1 MSRDVKLSRRDST
14 KLDEEIENIP
24 ENLQSSFLSQTS
36 NNDDSSSSSSLPRA
50 PLNTIQDPLNNPKE
64 TRNKIE
70 GTPSKPRAKNNNPDP
85 PLPLRTPDNNKH
97 HRSAAFSKNRFG
109 WGEKCDSVANASLNT
124 TPKAGR
130 VAGRANSC
138 YSESNSTQNT
148 PTKSVTKPP
157 GSCYRGK
164 LDGARA
170 GGGYASLYK
179 GSSGQVSAIVNTVEV
194 PHFDLKE
201 DPSFWMDHNVQ
212 ILIRVRPLNSMEKST
227 NGYIRCLK
235 QESSQC
241 VAWTG
246 PPETRF
252 LFDHVACETIDQETL
267 FRVAGLPMVENCLS
281 GYNSCIFAYGQTGSG
296 KTYTMLGEVGNLQVK
311 PSPNRGMMP
320 RIFEFLFAR
329 IQAEEESRRDERL
342 KYNCKCSFLEIYN
355 EQITDLLEPSSTNL
369 QLREDIKSGVYV
381 ENLTECEVESV
392 QDILGLITQGSLNRK
407 VGATNMNRES
417 SRSHSVFTCV
427 IESRWEKDSTT
438 NMRFAR
444 LNLVD
449 LAGSERQKTS
459 GAEGDRLKEAANINK
474 SLSTLGHVIMVLVDV
489 ANGKPRHIPYRDSRL
504 TFLLQDSL
512 GGNSKTMI
520 IANASPSVSC
530 AAETLNTLKFAQRAK
545 LIQNNAVV
553 NEDFNGDVLE
563 LRRQIRLLKEELS
576 LLKRQN
582 IYRALSFGSATA
594 NFSEF
599 QVDSPSSEM
608 HETGHQQT
616 GNSLVYES
624 GGCVRMSRK
633 QLKSLESTLA
643 GSLRREHVADASIKK
658 LEAEIEHL
666 NRLVRQREEDTRS
679 TKMMLRF
686 REDKIQR
693 LESLLGNQISAD
705 SFLLEENN
713 VLSEEIQLLQAKIDK
728 NPELTRFA
736 LENIRLLDQLRRFQ
750 EFYEEGEREI
760 LLGEVSNLRNQI
772 FQFLDENSDWQKHP
786 DGVGPED
793 ALRISKEN
801 YSLQEELKITCNEL
815 EKCRSNL
822 GSCLEENAKLSRE
835 IHDLQAMVSD
845 IRATTPDEHSISN
858 QKKALLGTQ
867 NVEQHETLDGHQV
880 NHVEEIIKLQLDLD
894 VLKIILDEERTL
906 RGDTEAHAVRLK
918 LDIGELKDQLLMM
931 SKEKETVNSELGETK
946 SIVEA
951 LESQNVIVIEEAVEL
966 MRIKEKYLELL
977 QKQEL
982 DIPAKKSKQCNE
994 FKDNPVEDNAIN
1006 TKLKKMQASLEKAKR
1021 LNMLFKSD
1029 IASKACGDEEA
1040 DEIHRQAEA
1049 ATAEVIVCLQ
1059 NELEVLQKEVD
1070 NFQSK
1075 ENVTEKQ
1082 VKLLE
1087 SRMEELQDNLRD
1099 MTMDNEQLQ
1108 ENLRS
1113 KEMELQLIS
1122 NEMELL
1128 TSELEEILL
1137 NGNEGLADACY
1148 QADQI
1153 SGSFPDKR
1161 IWISE
1166 QVGGLIRTISERELM
1181 IEDLESC
1188 LEDANKKRCD
1198 IESMLKSLR
1207 GATLVMNEAHQREY
1221 EEKETQVLLLTS
1233 QLSTTTE
1240 AISRL
1245 QEKVKMAESWYYD
1258 ASLCATASLVIVNR
1272 YSEVAKKHTFELK
1285 QKDFQLEESAGT
1297 ILSLK
1302 EQVKDLEATC
1312 DEFRSKLLE
1321 EQKNASAME
1330 QKLEEIE
1337 EISISA
1343 MKEKLSELKG
1353 GVSGLRSCIN
1363 MCQEHDKYTEAE
1375 NSLRSPAHCSEGQE
1389 FGRNVVVSSCIEK
1402 TPNKNHTESMR
1413 VSSELSSER
1422 GKVIILLKQE
1432 MESALVSLKEVQFE
1446 MARVQ
1451 DEKEELKASE
1461 KRSLSNLN
1469 DLAAQFCNL
1478 ETVMNNME
1486 EQYHHKTEI
1495 TDHKLKTLE
1504 DELAKM
1510 KIKADQEYIET
1521 LCVLKKFEE
1530 AQGIIKE
1537 ADITINELII
1547 ANERMKFD
1555 LEKQKKRETSLVG
1568 ERNALVD
1575 KVQEL
1580 ESINVKEN
1588 EKFEYL
1594 EKLFESSLMGVGNL
1608 VEELET
1614 VVRQVQ
1620 DESSEALTGMAN
1632 DLSDLKS
1639 WVSETKS
1646 ARLFLE
1652 DIWSEIIMKDCA
1664 LSVLHLCHMG
1674 VLLETVTGIN
1684 TENGLLQRGLC
1695 ESNSSIAGLRDNN
1708 LRLRGE
1714 LEMFTT
1720 LKGKLLA
1727 DIKTGFER
1735 ISRNEEATNLLTTNL
1750 SNFEQKISGLQYQ
1763 EELMLQRSDSMGC
1776 RLDILMKE
1784 IDLSNGNLAETLLE
1798 QELQLKQKEDFF
1810 DNEVE
1815 LYLMDLCSKD
1825 VESLVLALKVKE
1837 YTSCLTVA
1845 DRELLDHHAIVEDLK
1860 EKLFVSKVES
1870 ELKDLCLVDSNKL
1883 ETDSMKQK
1891 LTEAQR
1897 KIAEI
1902 DEVNKVFGERVFF
1915 LESRVAGLQ
1924 QDLTMKASEL
1934 YSLKQSQSVLAEELE
1949 IKERDVQVYADAVT
1963 ALTTENS
1970 SLKHKFKHF
1979 GEDQSKVLDITRLS
1993 ISKCIHLDEDSRI
2006 LEKLTRDALVISD
2019 QMFQLICENAS
2030 KASEFV
2036 DTVHCLQIDVQD
2048 LLSENLNLQD
2058 ELLRKDDVLK
2068 GLSFD
2073 LSLLQESASISR
2085 DKKDETKEI
2094 MVRVE
2099 ALEKTL
2105 ALKTF
2110 ELEDAVSHAQT
2121 LEVQLQDSKEII
2133 CNLEADFEK
2142 ARQCQNKLS
2151 AENKERRAEAEDL
2164 LAEKSSLEEELIQ
2177 TKKVS
2182 ESMEMELL
2190 NLRNALGQLNDTVEF
2205 TQSKLNESIDDRDNL
2220 QDEVLYL
2227 KEELGKMEAE
2237 AREIESRYTE
2247 AQEIA
2252 ESRKIYA
2259 DQREEEVKLLEGSV
2273 EKLEYTIDI
2282 LENKV
2287 NVIKDEAER
2296 QRMQREELEMEL
2308 HTIRQQ
2314 MENTINA
2321 DGEMKRLL
2329 DEKNMDLEEAQKHIE
2344 ALKRNMADQK
2354 TEISQLSAHISELN
2368 LHAEAQAREYMHKFK
2383 ELEAMAEQVKP
2394 EVHVSQAVDSSL
2406 SKGSGK
2412 PRGSGSPFRCIGL
2425 GIAQQVRSEK
2435 DEELAAARLRIE
2447 ELENVVAT
2455 RQKEIFLLN
2464 SKLAKVDSMT
2474 HDVNRVMLGLK
2485 QNCASILD
2493 SQQVVKIAEMLQ
2505 LNNSDREMDFEVSHL
2520 KQQLNEYNEERQGW
2534 IEEIEGKK
2542 TDLVIAQIELEEHRQ
2557 HEQLLK
2563 KENEFLKK
2571 ENVSHKRKVMELEGE
2586 VKKLSSQQNPEWR
2599 TRDHSRIKEE
2609 NNVLKLQLDELNLK
2623 LRRADVNISRAKEEL
2638 AWYRASSG
2646 KNQHSNFQKMH
2657 TKLKETEEDRMQLG
2671 KKLLCLST
2679 SILKA
2684 AGVTGE
2690 DITDIN
2696 PEIAEEALEQ
2706 LKTKLGSLES
2716 ELHHFRLKGK
2726 AKSRRSRNPERS
2738 MPSVPSPRRSWSQSP
2753 RRMSNVPF
2761 FSSLDRKD
2769 SIEVLKEISKLES
2782 VSEIISIID
2791 DHIKDLE
2798 EETMVLDIV
2807 QANLME
2813 KIAERSR
2820 KIEAIQK

>member
-1 MSRDVKLSRRDST
+1 MLRDAKLSRRDSG
-14 KLDEEIENIP
+14 KHEEIENVP
-24 ENLQSSFLSQTS
+24 ENLQASFLSQAS
-36 NNDDSSSSSSLPRA
+36 NDSSFSLPRA
-50 PLNTIQDPLNNPKE
+50 PLNTIHDPLKE
-64 TRNKIE
+64 SRSSKMDR
-70 GTPSKPRAKNNNPDP
+70 TPSKPKPKNPDP
-85 PLPLRTPDNNKH
+85 ALPLRTPDNNKH
-97 HRSAAFSKNRFG
+97 RFG
-109 WGEKCDSVANASLNT
+109 WGEKRGFMANT
-124 TPKAGR
+124 TPKTGR
-130 VAGRANSC
+130 VVGRANS
-138 YSESNSTQNT
+138 ESGSAQNT
-148 PTKSVTKPP
+148 PTKSVSKPPP

-164 LDGARA
+164 LDGAGRA
-170 GGGYASLYK
+170 GGYASLYK
-179 GSSGQVSAIVNTVEV
+179 GLSSSDRQVSGVVNTVEV

-212 ILIRVRPLNSMEKST
+212 ILIRVRPLNSMEKSI
-227 NGYIRCLK
+227 NGYNRCLK

-246 PPETRF
+246 QPETRF
-252 LFDHVACETIDQETL
+252 LFDHVACETIDQENL

-296 KTYTMLGEVGNLQVK
+296 KTYTMLGEVGDLEFK

-329 IQAEEESRRDERL
+329 IQAEEESRRDESL

-381 ENLTECEVESV
+381 ENLTEFEVESV
-392 QDILGLITQGSLNRK
+392 QDILGLITQASFGSLNRK

-582 IYRALSFGSATA
+582 ISRALSFGTATA
-594 NFSEF
+594 NITEF
-599 QVDSPSSEM
+599 QVDSPSNELQK
-608 HETGHQQT
+608 TGHQQAS
-616 GNSLVYES
+616 NSLVYET

-633 QLKSLESTLA
+633 QLKSLEITLA
-643 GSLRREHVADASIKK
+643 GSLRREHVADASIKN

-693 LESLLGNQISAD
+693 LESLLGNHISAD
-705 SFLLEENN
+705 SYLLEE
-713 VLSEEIQLLQAKIDK
+713 K
-728 NPELTRFA
+728 NL
-736 LENIRLLDQLRRFQ
+736 
-750 EFYEEGEREI
+750 
-760 LLGEVSNLRNQI
+760 V
-772 FQFLDENSDWQKHP
+772 QFLDENADRQKHP
-786 DGVGPED
+786 VDVTEPQD

-801 YSLQEELKITCNEL
+801 YSLQEELKKTSNEL
-815 EKCRSNL
+815 DKCRTNL

-845 IRATTPDEHSISN
+845 IRASTPDEHSASK
-858 QKKALLGTQ
+858 QKALLETQ
-867 NVEQHETLDGHQV
+867 NVDRPETLAGQQV

-906 RGDTEAHAVRLK
+906 RVDTEAQAVRLK
-918 LDIGELKDQLLMM
+918 LNMGELKDQLLMI
-931 SKEKETVNSELGETK
+931 SKQQENVNSELRETK
-946 SIVEA
+946 SVVEA
-951 LESQNVIVIEEAVEL
+951 LESQNNTLIQEAVEL
-966 MRIKEKYLELL
+966 RRTKEKYTELL

-982 DIPAKKSKQCNE
+982 DIPVTKSKQCSE
-994 FKDNPVEDNAIN
+994 FKDNPAEDNAIN
-1006 TKLKKMQASLEKAKR
+1006 AKFKKMQASLEKAKR
-1021 LNMLFKSD
+1021 LNMLFKND
-1029 IASKACGDEEA
+1029 IASKACGDEET
-1040 DEIHRQAEA
+1040 DEVQRQAEA
-1049 ATAEVIVCLQ
+1049 ETAEVIVYLQ

-1070 NFQSK
+1070 DFQSK
-1075 ENVTEKQ
+1075 ENVTEQQ

-1087 SRMEELQDNLRD
+1087 TQMEELQDNLRD

-1113 KEMELQLIS
+1113 KEMELQIIS

-1137 NGNEGLADACY
+1137 SGNEGLTDACY
-1148 QADQI
+1148 QADLI

-1166 QVGGLIRTISERELM
+1166 QVGELIRTISERESM

-1188 LEDANKKRCD
+1188 LEDANKKQCD

-1207 GATLVMNEAHQREY
+1207 GAALVMSEAHQREY
-1221 EEKETQVLLLTS
+1221 EEKETHNLLLKS
-1233 QLSTTTE
+1233 QLCEKTE

-1245 QEKVKMAESWYYD
+1245 LEKIKMAESWIYE
-1258 ASLCATASLVIVNR
+1258 ASHCATASLVIVNR
-1272 YSEVAKKHTFELK
+1272 YSEVIESHTFELK
-1285 QKDFQLEESAGT
+1285 QKDVQLEEFAGT
-1297 ILSLK
+1297 IISLK
-1302 EQVKDLEATC
+1302 KQVQDLEATC
-1312 DEFRSKLLE
+1312 EEFRRKLLDE
-1321 EQKNASAME
+1321 EKNASVME
-1330 QKLEEIE
+1330 RKLEEIE
-1337 EISISA
+1337 ETSISA

-1353 GVSGLRSCIN
+1353 GVSGLRSCIS
-1363 MCQEHDKYTEAE
+1363 MCQEHEKYTQAE
-1375 NSLRSPAHCSEGQE
+1375 NSLGSPAHCSEGQE
-1389 FGRNVVVSSCIEK
+1389 VGTNVVVSSCIEK
-1402 TPNKNHTESMR
+1402 TPNKNHVESMR
-1413 VSSELSSER
+1413 VSSQVSSER
-1422 GKVIILLKQE
+1422 SKVIILLKQE
-1432 MESALVSLKEVQFE
+1432 MESALVSLKETQIE
-1446 MARVQ
+1446 MARLQ
-1451 DEKEELKASE
+1451 EEKEELKASE
-1461 KRSLSNLN
+1461 KRSLSNLH
-1469 DLAAQFCNL
+1469 DLAAQFSNL
-1478 ETVMNNME
+1478 ETVMNSMK
-1486 EQYHHKTEI
+1486 EQYENI
-1495 TDHKLKTLE
+1495 MEATDHKLKTLE
-1504 DELAKM
+1504 HEFAKM
-1510 KIKADQEYIET
+1510 KLEAGQGHVEN
-1521 LCVLKKFEE
+1521 LCVLQKFEE
-1530 AQGIIKE
+1530 AQWTIKE

-1547 ANERMKFD
+1547 ANETMKLD
-1555 LEKQKKRETSLVG
+1555 LEKQKKRERSLVG

-1575 KVQEL
+1575 KLQEL

-1588 EKFEYL
+1588 EKVEYL
-1594 EKLFESSLMGVGNL
+1594 EKLFESSLMGVGDL

-1614 VVRQVQ
+1614 VVRKLQ

-1639 WVSETKS
+1639 SVSETKS

-1674 VLLETVTGIN
+1674 VLLETVTGVN
-1684 TENGLLQRGLC
+1684 AENGLLQRGLC

-1708 LRLRGE
+1708 VRLRRE

-1727 DIKTGFER
+1727 DIKNGFEKV
-1735 ISRNEEATNLLTTNL
+1735 SRNEEATNLLTTKL

-1763 EELMLQRSDSMGC
+1763 EELMLQRSDNMGSQ
-1776 RLDILMKE
+1776 LDILMKE
-1784 IDLSNGNLAETLLE
+1784 IDLSNENLAETLLE
-1798 QELQLKQKEDFF
+1798 QKLHLNQQSDFF
-1810 DNEVE
+1810 DTEVQH
-1815 LYLMDLCSKD
+1815 YLMDLCSKD

-1837 YTSCLTVA
+1837 WSSCLTVL
-1845 DRELLDHHAIVEDLK
+1845 DRELLDHQAIVEDLK
-1860 EKLFVSKVES
+1860 EKLFVSQVES
-1870 ELKDLCLVDSNKL
+1870 ELKDLCLVDNKL
-1883 ETDSMKQK
+1883 ETVSVKQK

-1897 KIAEI
+1897 KIKALSSDLKHSVQKTVEM
-1902 DEVNKVFGERVFF
+1902 DEVNKGFGERVFF
-1915 LESRVAGLQ
+1915 LESRVSDLQ
-1924 QDLTMKASEL
+1924 EDLERKASEL
-1934 YSLKQSQSVLAEELE
+1934 YSLQRSQSITAGELD
-1949 IKERDVQVYADAVT
+1949 IKERDVQVYADAVS
-1963 ALTTENS
+1963 ALKDENS
-1970 SLKHKFKHF
+1970 SLKHTFIHF
-1979 GEDQSKVLDITRLS
+1979 GEEQSKALNVNSLS
-1993 ISKCIHLDEDSRI
+1993 IAKCSEGSRT
-2006 LEKLTRDALVISD
+2006 LEKLTRDGLVISD
-2019 QMFQLICENAS
+2019 QMFEVICENAN
-2030 KASEFV
+2030 KASEFADAV
-2036 DTVHCLQIDVQD
+2036 QSLQTDVED

-2073 LSLLQESASISR
+2073 LSLLQESASSSR
-2085 DKKDETKEI
+2085 DKEDETKEI
-2094 MVRVE
+2094 MVHVE

-2105 ALKTF
+2105 ASRTS
-2110 ELEDAVSHAQT
+2110 ELEEAVSFAQM
-2121 LEVQLQDSKEII
+2121 LEVQLQGSKEII
-2133 CNLEADFEK
+2133 CNLEKDTEK
-2142 ARQCQNKLS
+2142 AMQCREQLA
-2151 AENKERRAEAEDL
+2151 AENKEIRAEAEDL

-2182 ESMEMELL
+2182 ESMEMELF
-2190 NLRNALGQLNDTVEF
+2190 NLRNALRQLNDKVES
-2205 TQSKLNESIDDRDNL
+2205 TQSKLDETIDERDNL
-2220 QDEVLYL
+2220 QDEVLYVT
-2227 KEELGKMEAE
+2227 EELGKMKAE
-2237 AREIESRYTE
+2237 AKELEVRIIE

-2252 ESRKIYA
+2252 ESRKMYA

-2273 EKLEYTIDI
+2273 EQLEYTIDA

-2296 QRMQREELEMEL
+2296 QRLQREELETEL

-2314 MENTINA
+2314 MESVRNA
-2321 DGEMKRLL
+2321 DEEMKRIL
-2329 DEKNMDLEEAQKHIE
+2329 DEKHMDLQEAQKHIE
-2344 ALKRNMADQK
+2344 ALERKTANQM
-2354 TEISQLSAHISELN
+2354 TEITQLSAHISELN
-2368 LHAEAQAREYMHKFK
+2368 MHAEAQAREYMHKVK

-2394 EVHVSQAVDSSL
+2394 EIHVSHAVDSSL

-2425 GIAQQVRSEK
+2425 GLAQQMRSEK
-2435 DEELAAARLRIE
+2435 DEELAAARQRVE
-2447 ELENVVAT
+2447 ELETVVAT
-2455 RQKEIFLLN
+2455 KQKEIFLLN

-2474 HDVNRVMLGLK
+2474 HDITRVMLGLK
-2485 QNCASILD
+2485 QNCASLLD
-2493 SQQVVKIAEMLQ
+2493 SQQVSKIAEMLQ
-2505 LNNSDREMDFEVSHL
+2505 RYSSDSRETDFEVSQL
-2520 KQQLNEYNEERQGW
+2520 KRQLSEYNEEKQGW
-2534 IEEIEGKK
+2534 LEEIEGKQ
-2542 TDLVIAQIELEEHRQ
+2542 TDLVTAQIELEEHRQ

-2571 ENVSHKRKVMELEGE
+2571 ENVSHKRKLMELEGE
-2586 VKKLSSQQNPEWR
+2586 VEKLSSQQKPEWR
-2599 TRDHSRIKEE
+2599 TQ

-2638 AWYRASSG
+2638 AWYRASTG
-2646 KNQHSNFQKMH
+2646 KNQHSNIEKMH
-2657 TKLKETEEDRMQLG
+2657 HLSTKLKESEEERMQLG
-2671 KKLLCLST
+2671 KQLLCLST

-2696 PEIAEEALEQ
+2696 PEVAEEALEQ
-2706 LKTKLGSLES
+2706 IKTKVGLLES
-2716 ELHHFRLKGK
+2716 ELDHFRLKGK
-2726 AKSRRSRNPERS
+2726 TKSRRSRNPERAMPS
-2738 MPSVPSPRRSWSQSP
+2738 MPSPRRRSWSQSP
-2753 RRMSNVPF
+2753 RKMSQVPF
-2761 FSSLDRKD
+2761 FTSLDR
-2769 SIEVLKEISKLES
+2769 
-2782 VSEIISIID
+2782 
-2791 DHIKDLE
+2791 
-2798 EETMVLDIV
+2798 
-2807 QANLME
+2807 
-2813 KIAERSR
+2813 
-2820 KIEAIQK
+2820 

>member
-1 MSRDVKLSRRDST
+1 MLRDAKLSRRDSG
-14 KLDEEIENIP
+14 KHEEIENVP

-36 NNDDSSSSSSLPRA
+36 NNDSSSSSSISLPRA
-50 PLNTIQDPLNNPKE
+50 PLNTIHSKMD
-64 TRNKIE
+64 R
-70 GTPSKPRAKNNNPDP
+70 TPSKPKPKNPDP
-85 PLPLRTPDNNKH
+85 ALPLKTPDNNKH
-97 HRSAAFSKNRFG
+97 RFG
-109 WGEKCDSVANASLNT
+109 WGEKRGCSMANT
-124 TPKAGR
+124 TPKTSR
-130 VAGRANSC
+130 VVVGRAG
-138 YSESNSTQNT
+138 SETGSGQNT
-148 PTKSVTKPP
+148 PSKSVVSKPPPPP
-157 GSCYRGK
+157 GSCYRGGK
-164 LDGARA
+164 VAG

-179 GSSGQVSAIVNTVEV
+179 GLSSSDRHVSSGALVNTVEV

-212 ILIRVRPLNSMEKST
+212 ILIRVRPLNSMEKSI
-227 NGYIRCLK
+227 NGYNRCLK

-246 PPETRF
+246 QPETRF

-296 KTYTMLGEVGNLQVK
+296 KTYTMLGEVGDLEFK

-329 IQAEEESRRDERL
+329 IQAEEESRRDESL

-369 QLREDIKSGVYV
+369 QLREDIKNGVYV
-381 ENLTECEVESV
+381 ENLTEFEVESV

-459 GAEGDRLKEAANINK
+459 GAEGDRLKEAASINK

-582 IYRALSFGSATA
+582 ISRALSFGSATA
-594 NFSEF
+594 NITEF
-599 QVDSPSSEM
+599 QVESPSNELQ
-608 HETGHQQT
+608 ETGGRQHT
-616 GNSLVYES
+616 SNSLVYES

-633 QLKSLESTLA
+633 QLKSLEITLA

-705 SFLLEENN
+705 SYLLEEKTL
-713 VLSEEIQLLQAKIDK
+713 LSEENQLLQAKIDK

-760 LLGEVSNLRNQI
+760 LQGEVANLRNQLV
-772 FQFLDENSDWQKHP
+772 QFLNENSDRQKHP
-786 DGVGPED
+786 DDVTERQD

-801 YSLQEELKITCNEL
+801 DSLQEELKKTSKEL
-815 EKCRSNL
+815 EKCRTNL

-845 IRATTPDEHSISN
+845 IRASTPDEHSSN
-858 QKKALLGTQ
+858 KQKAMLETQ
-867 NVEQHETLDGHQV
+867 NVDRTETLAGQQV

-906 RGDTEAHAVRLK
+906 RGDTEAQAVRLK
-918 LDIGELKDQLLMM
+918 LNIGELKDQLLMM
-931 SKEKETVNSELGETK
+931 SKQQENANSELLETK
-946 SIVEA
+946 SVVEA
-951 LESQNVIVIEEAVEL
+951 LESQNSILIQEAEEL
-966 MRIKEKYLELL
+966 MRIKENYTELL

-982 DIPAKKSKQCNE
+982 DIRAMKSKQCNE
-994 FKDNPVEDNAIN
+994 FKDAPAEDNAIN
-1006 TKLKKMQASLEKAKR
+1006 AKFKKMQASLEKAKR
-1021 LNMLFKSD
+1021 LNMLFRND
-1029 IASKACGDEEA
+1029 CASKARGDEER
-1040 DEIHRQAEA
+1040 DEVHMQAEA
-1049 ATAEVIVCLQ
+1049 ETAEVIVCLQ
-1059 NELEVLQKEVD
+1059 NELEVLLREID
-1070 NFQSK
+1070 SFQSK
-1075 ENVTEKQ
+1075 ENVTEQQ

-1087 SRMEELQDNLRD
+1087 TQMEELQDNLRE
-1099 MTMDNEQLQ
+1099 MTMDNAQLQ

-1113 KEMELQLIS
+1113 KEMELQIIS

-1128 TSELEEILL
+1128 TSELEEILM
-1137 NGNEGLADACY
+1137 NGNEGLTDACY
-1148 QADQI
+1148 QADLI

-1166 QVGGLIRTISERELM
+1166 QVGGLIRTISERESM

-1188 LEDANKKRCD
+1188 LEDANQKQCD

-1207 GATLVMNEAHQREY
+1207 GAALVMSEAHQREY
-1221 EEKETQVLLLTS
+1221 EEKESHVLLLKS
-1233 QLSTTTE
+1233 QLCTKTE
-1240 AISRL
+1240 AVSRL
-1245 QEKVKMAESWYYD
+1245 LEKLKMAESRIYE
-1258 ASLCATASLVIVNR
+1258 ASQCATASLVIVNR
-1272 YSEVAKKHTFELK
+1272 YSEVIQSHCFELK
-1285 QKDFQLEESAGT
+1285 QKDLQLEESAGST
-1297 ILSLK
+1297 LSLK
-1302 EQVKDLEATC
+1302 QQVQDLEASC
-1312 DEFRSKLLE
+1312 EELRSKLLDE
-1321 EQKNASAME
+1321 EKNTSAME
-1330 QKLEEIE
+1330 QRLEEIE
-1337 EISISA
+1337 ETGISA

-1353 GVSGLRSCIN
+1353 GVSGLRSCIS
-1363 MCQEHDKYTEAE
+1363 MCQEHEKYTEAE
-1375 NSLRSPAHCSEGQE
+1375 NSLGSPANCSEDQE
-1389 FGRNVVVSSCIEK
+1389 NGRNVDVSACIEK
-1402 TPNKNHTESMR
+1402 TPNKNHSESMR
-1413 VSSELSSER
+1413 VSSQVSGER

-1432 MESALVSLKEVQFE
+1432 MESALANLKEVRFE
-1446 MARVQ
+1446 MARLQ

-1478 ETVMNNME
+1478 ETVMNSMK
-1486 EQYHHKTEI
+1486 EQYEHKIED

-1504 DELAKM
+1504 HEFDKM
-1510 KIKADQEYIET
+1510 KLEAGQGHVEN
-1521 LCVLKKFEE
+1521 LCVLQKFEE
-1530 AQGIIKE
+1530 AQWTIKE
-1537 ADITINELII
+1537 ADITINALII
-1547 ANERMKFD
+1547 ANETMKLD
-1555 LEKQKKRETSLVG
+1555 LEKQKKREISLVG
-1568 ERNALVD
+1568 ERSALVD
-1575 KVQEL
+1575 KLQEL

-1588 EKFEYL
+1588 EKVEYL
-1594 EKLFESSLMGVGNL
+1594 EKLFESSLMGVG
-1608 VEELET
+1608 ELET
-1614 VVRQVQ
+1614 VVRKLQ
-1620 DESSEALTGMAN
+1620 DESSEALAGMAN

-1639 WVSETKS
+1639 SVSETKS

-1674 VLLETVTGIN
+1674 VLLETVTGVN
-1684 TENGLLQRGLC
+1684 AENGLLQRGLC

-1708 LRLRGE
+1708 LRLRRE

-1727 DIKTGFER
+1727 DVKNGFER
-1735 ISRNEEATNLLTTNL
+1735 ISRNEEATHLLTTKL
-1750 SNFEQKISGLQYQ
+1750 SNFEQIISGLQYQ
-1763 EELMLQRSDSMGC
+1763 EELMLQRSDSMGSQ
-1776 RLDILMKE
+1776 LDILMKE
-1784 IDLSNGNLAETLLE
+1784 IDLSNGNLAEILLE
-1798 QELQLKQKEDFF
+1798 QKLHLNQKSDFF
-1810 DNEVE
+1810 DIEVQR
-1815 LYLMDLCSKD
+1815 YFMDLCSKD
-1825 VESLVLALKVKE
+1825 VESLVLELKVKE
-1837 YTSCLTVA
+1837 CSSCLAVL
-1845 DRELLDHHAIVEDLK
+1845 DRELLDHQDIVEDLK
-1860 EKLFVSKVES
+1860 EKLFVSQVES
-1870 ELKDLCLVDSNKL
+1870 ELKDLCLVDNKL
-1883 ETDSMKQK
+1883 ETLSVKQK

-1897 KIAEI
+1897 KIKVLSSELNQSVQRTIEMDDA
-1902 DEVNKVFGERVFF
+1902 NKVFGERVFF
-1915 LESRVAGLQ
+1915 LESRVSDLQ
-1924 QDLTMKASEL
+1924 QDLEIKASEL
-1934 YSLKQSQSVLAEELE
+1934 HHLQHSESITAGELD
-1949 IKERDVQVYADAVT
+1949 IKERDIQDYADAVS
-1963 ALTTENS
+1963 ALKNENS
-1970 SLKHKFKHF
+1970 SLKHKFIHF
-1979 GEDQSKVLDITRLS
+1979 GEEQSKALNVNSLS
-1993 ISKCIHLDEDSRI
+1993 IAKCSEGSIT
-2006 LEKLTRDALVISD
+2006 LEKLTRDGLVISD
-2019 QMFQLICENAS
+2019 QMFELICENAN
-2030 KASEFV
+2030 KASEFA
-2036 DTVHCLQIDVQD
+2036 DTLQSLQIDVED

-2073 LSLLQESASISR
+2073 LSLLQESASNSR
-2085 DKKDETKEI
+2085 DKEDETRDV
-2094 MVRVE
+2094 MVHVE

-2105 ALKTF
+2105 ASRTS
-2110 ELEDAVSHAQT
+2110 ELEDAVSFAQM
-2121 LEVQLQDSKEII
+2121 LEVQLQESKEII
-2133 CNLEADFEK
+2133 CNLEKDTEK
-2142 ARQCQNKLS
+2142 VRQCQKQLS
-2151 AENKERRAEAEDL
+2151 AENKEVRAEAEDL
-2164 LAEKSSLEEELIQ
+2164 WAEKSSLEEELIQ

-2182 ESMEMELL
+2182 ESMEMELFC
-2190 NLRNALGQLNDTVEF
+2190 LRNALGQLNDKVES
-2205 TQSKLNESIDDRDNL
+2205 TQSKLDENIDERDNL
-2220 QDEVLYL
+2220 QDEVFYL
-2227 KEELGKMEAE
+2227 TEELGKMKAE
-2237 AREIESRYTE
+2237 AKELEVRYIE

-2252 ESRKIYA
+2252 ESRKMYA

-2273 EKLEYTIDI
+2273 EQLEYTINV

-2296 QRMQREELEMEL
+2296 QRLQREELETEL

-2314 MENTINA
+2314 MESVRNA
-2321 DGEMKRLL
+2321 DEEMKRIL
-2329 DEKNMDLEEAQKHIE
+2329 DEKHMDLEEAQKHIE
-2344 ALKRNMADQK
+2344 ALERNTANQM
-2354 TEISQLSAHISELN
+2354 TEITQLQAHISELN
-2368 LHAEAQAREYMHKFK
+2368 MHAEAQAREYMHKVK

-2406 SKGSGK
+2406 NKGSGK

-2425 GIAQQVRSEK
+2425 GLAQQMRSEK
-2435 DEELAAARLRIE
+2435 DEELASARHRIE
-2447 ELENVVAT
+2447 ELESVVAT
-2455 RQKEIFLLN
+2455 KQKEIFLLN

-2474 HDVNRVMLGLK
+2474 HDITRVMLGLK
-2485 QNCASILD
+2485 QNCASLLD
-2493 SQQVVKIAEMLQ
+2493 SQQVSKIAEMLQ
-2505 LNNSDREMDFEVSHL
+2505 RYSSDSRETDFEVSQL
-2520 KQQLNEYNEERQGW
+2520 KRQLSEYNEEKQGW
-2534 IEEIEGKK
+2534 LEEIEGKQS
-2542 TDLVIAQIELEEHRQ
+2542 DLVTAQIELEEHRQ

-2571 ENVSHKRKVMELEGE
+2571 ENVSHKRKLRELEGE
-2586 VKKLSSQQNPEWR
+2586 VEKLSSQQNPEWR
-2599 TRDHSRIKEE
+2599 TRDHARIKEE

-2638 AWYRASSG
+2638 DWYRTSSG
-2646 KNQHSNFQKMH
+2646 KNQHSNFDKMH
-2657 TKLKETEEDRMQLG
+2657 HLSTKLEESEEERMQQG
-2671 KKLLCLST
+2671 KQLLCLST

-2696 PEIAEEALEQ
+2696 PEVAEEALEQ
-2706 LKTKLGSLES
+2706 LKTKVGLLES
-2716 ELHHFRLKGK
+2716 EVQHFRLKGK
-2726 AKSRRSRNPERS
+2726 TKSRRSRNPEKAMPS
-2738 MPSVPSPRRSWSQSP
+2738 MPSPRRRSWSQSP
-2753 RRMSNVPF
+2753 RKMSQVPF
-2761 FSSLDRKD
+2761 FTSLDR
-2769 SIEVLKEISKLES
+2769 
-2782 VSEIISIID
+2782 
-2791 DHIKDLE
+2791 
-2798 EETMVLDIV
+2798 
-2807 QANLME
+2807 
-2813 KIAERSR
+2813 
-2820 KIEAIQK
+2820 

>member
-1 MSRDVKLSRRDST
+1 MSKETKLSRRDS
-14 KLDEEIENIP
+14 DNHDDEIENVP
-24 ENLQSSFLSQTS
+24 ENLRASLLSQTS
-36 NNDDSSSSSSLPRA
+36 NDSLK
-50 PLNTIQDPLNNPKE
+50 NPKHE
-64 TRNKIE
+64 KECGSKIDR
-70 GTPSKPRAKNNNPDP
+70 TPSKPRAKNPDP
-85 PLPLRTPDNNKH
+85 ALPLRTPDKY
-97 HRSAAFSKNRFG
+97 RSAAAAFSKNRFG
-109 WGEKCDSVANASLNT
+109 WGDKCDSITNTTNAGLLNT
-124 TPKAGR
+124 TPKTGR
-130 VAGRANSC
+130 VVGRAH
-138 YSESNSTQNT
+138 SETNSTQNT
-148 PTKSVTKPP
+148 PTKSVSKPP

-164 LDGARA
+164 LDGTGAVRV
-170 GGGYASLYK
+170 GGYASLYK
-179 GSSGQVSAIVNTVEV
+179 GLSSSSGQVSAVVNSVEV
-194 PHFDLKE
+194 PHFSLKE

-227 NGYIRCLK
+227 NGYNRCLK

-241 VAWTG
+241 VAWIG

-252 LFDHVACETIDQETL
+252 QFDHVACETIDQETL

-296 KTYTMLGEVGNLQVK
+296 KTYTMLGEVGDLEFK

-342 KYNCKCSFLEIYN
+342 KYSCKCSFLEIYN

-381 ENLTECEVESV
+381 ENLTECEVQSV
-392 QDILGLITQGSLNRK
+392 QDILGLITQGSLNRR

-427 IESRWEKDSTT
+427 IESRWEKDSTA

-459 GAEGDRLKEAANINK
+459 GAEGDRLKEAASINK

-553 NEDFNGDVLE
+553 NEDSNEDVLE

-582 IYRALSFGSATA
+582 ISRALSFGSATA
-594 NFSEF
+594 NFAEL

-608 HETGHQQT
+608 HETGHQQA
-616 GNSLVYES
+616 GNLLVYES

-633 QLKSLESTLA
+633 QLKSLEITLA

-693 LESLLGNQISAD
+693 LELLLGNHISTD
-705 SFLLEENN
+705 SFLLEENK

-760 LLGEVSNLRNQI
+760 LLGEVSNLRNQL
-772 FQFLDENSDWQKHP
+772 FQFLDENSDWQKHVDEGIEP
-786 DGVGPED
+786 QG
-793 ALRISKEN
+793 ASHMSKEN
-801 YSLQEELKITCNEL
+801 CSLQEELKKTSYEL

-845 IRATTPDEHSISN
+845 IRSCTRDEHSSAN
-858 QKKALLGTQ
+858 KQKALLVPQ
-867 NVEQHETLDGHQV
+867 NVERHETLACEHV
-880 NHVEEIIKLQLDLD
+880 NYVEEIIKLQLDLD
-894 VLKIILDEERTL
+894 VQKIILDEERTL
-906 RGDTEAHAVRLK
+906 RGDTEAQAVRLK
-918 LDIGELKDQLLMM
+918 FDVEELKDQLLLI
-931 SKEKETVNSELGETK
+931 SKQQENVYSELGETK
-946 SIVEA
+946 SVVEA
-951 LESQNVIVIEEAVEL
+951 LESQNIILIQEAVEL
-966 MRIKEKYLELL
+966 RRIKEDYIELL

-982 DIPAKKSKQCNE
+982 DIPAMKSKQCNE
-994 FKDNPVEDNAIN
+994 FKDNPAEDNAID
-1006 TKLKKMQASLEKAKR
+1006 TKFKKMQASLEKAKR
-1021 LNMLFKSD
+1021 LNMLYKSD
-1029 IASKACGDEEA
+1029 IASKACGDEEM
-1040 DEIHRQAEA
+1040 DEVCKQAEA

-1059 NELEVLQKEVD
+1059 NELEVLQKEVND
-1070 NFQSK
+1070 FQSK

-1082 VKLLE
+1082 VQILE
-1087 SRMEELQDNLRD
+1087 TQMVELQDNLRD
-1099 MTMDNEQLQ
+1099 TTTDNEKLQ
-1108 ENLRS
+1108 ENLRG
-1113 KEMELQLIS
+1113 KDMELQIIS

-1137 NGNEGLADACY
+1137 NGNEGLTDACY
-1148 QADQI
+1148 QADLI
-1153 SGSFPDKR
+1153 SGSLPDKR

-1166 QVGGLIRTISERELM
+1166 QVGGLIRTLSERELM

-1207 GATLVMNEAHQREY
+1207 GAAIVMNEAHQREF
-1221 EEKETQVLLLTS
+1221 EEKETHVLLLKS
-1233 QLSTTTE
+1233 QLCTKTE
-1240 AISRL
+1240 TISRL
-1245 QEKVKMAESWYYD
+1245 QEKLKMAEKLIYE
-1258 ASLCATASLVIVNR
+1258 ASDCATASLIIVNR
-1272 YSEVAKKHTFELK
+1272 YSEVTESHTFELK
-1285 QKDFQLEESAGT
+1285 QKDFQLAESAGT
-1297 ILSLK
+1297 IISLK
-1302 EQVKDLEATC
+1302 QQVQELEAIC
-1312 DEFRSKLLE
+1312 KEFRSKLLDE
-1321 EQKNASAME
+1321 EKNASAME

-1337 EISISA
+1337 ESSISA
-1343 MKEKLSELKG
+1343 MKEKISELRD

-1363 MCQEHDKYTEAE
+1363 MCQEHEKYSEAE
-1375 NSLRSPAHCSEGQE
+1375 NSLGSPAHCSEGQE
-1389 FGRNVVVSSCIEK
+1389 PVRNVVSSCIEK
-1402 TPNKNHTESMR
+1402 TPNNNHTESMKL
-1413 VSSELSSER
+1413 SSKVSSER

-1432 MESALVSLKEVQFE
+1432 MESALVSLKGVQVE
-1446 MARVQ
+1446 MAKLQ
-1451 DEKEELKASE
+1451 GEKEELKASE

-1469 DLAAQFCNL
+1469 NLAAQFCNL
-1478 ETVMNNME
+1478 ETVMKDME
-1486 EQYHHKTEI
+1486 EQYEHRMEV

-1504 DELAKM
+1504 HELVKM
-1510 KIKADQEYIET
+1510 KTEADQEYVEN

-1530 AQGIIKE
+1530 AQGVIRE
-1537 ADITINELII
+1537 ADITVNELIL
-1547 ANERMKFD
+1547 ANEKMKFD
-1555 LEKQKKRETSLVG
+1555 MEKQKKRETSLVG
-1568 ERNALVD
+1568 EKNALVD
-1575 KVQEL
+1575 KLQEL

-1588 EKFEYL
+1588 EKLAYL
-1594 EKLFESSLMGVGNL
+1594 EKLFESSLMGIGNL
-1608 VEELET
+1608 VGELES
-1614 VVRQVQ
+1614 VVRKLQ
-1620 DESSEALTGMAN
+1620 DESSVALTAMAN

-1639 WVSETKS
+1639 WVSETNS

-1674 VLLETVTGIN
+1674 ILLETVTGIN
-1684 TENGLLQRGLC
+1684 AENGLLQRGLC
-1695 ESNSSIAGLRDNN
+1695 VSNSSIAGLRDNN
-1708 LRLRGE
+1708 LRLRRE
-1714 LEMFTT
+1714 LEMFAN
-1720 LKGKLLA
+1720 LKGKLLT
-1727 DIKTGFER
+1727 DIKNGFER
-1735 ISRNEEATNLLTTNL
+1735 ISRNEEATNLFTTKL
-1750 SNFEQKISGLQYQ
+1750 SSFDQKISGLQYQ
-1763 EELMLQRSDSMGC
+1763 EELMLQRSNSMGSQ
-1776 RLDILMKE
+1776 LDILLKE

-1798 QELQLKQKEDFF
+1798 QERHLNQKDDFF
-1810 DNEVE
+1810 DTEVQ

-1825 VESLVLALKVKE
+1825 VESLVLAQTVKE
-1837 YTSCLTVA
+1837 YSSYLAVV

-1860 EKLFVSKVES
+1860 EKLFVSQVEG
-1870 ELKDLCLVDSNKL
+1870 ELKDRCLVDNEL
-1883 ETDSMKQK
+1883 ETVSVKEE
-1891 LTEAQR
+1891 LTEAQSKIKVLSSDLDCSVQ

-1902 DEVNKVFGERVFF
+1902 DEVNKVFGERVIF
-1915 LESRVAGLQ
+1915 LESRITGLQ
-1924 QDLTMKASEL
+1924 QELAMKASEL
-1934 YSLKQSQSVLAEELE
+1934 NSLEHSQSFTAEELDV
-1949 IKERDVQVYADAVT
+1949 KERDIQAYADVV
-1963 ALTTENS
+1963 S
-1970 SLKHKFKHF
+1970 SLKKENISLKKKFIHF
-1979 GEDQSKVLDITRLS
+1979 GEDQFKALDVTRLG
-1993 ISKCIHLDEDSRI
+1993 IAKCSHLAEDSKI
-2006 LEKLTRDALVISD
+2006 LEKLTRDGMAISD
-2019 QMFQLICENAS
+2019 KMLQLICENVNRAS
-2030 KASEFV
+2030 GFAN
-2036 DTVHCLQIDVQD
+2036 TVQSLQIDVQD
-2048 LLSENLNLQD
+2048 LLSENLNLHD

-2073 LSLLQESASISR
+2073 LSLLQESASNSR

-2094 MVRVE
+2094 MVHVE

-2105 ALKTF
+2105 ALKTS
-2110 ELEDAVSHAQT
+2110 ELEDAVSHAQM
-2121 LEVQLQDSKEII
+2121 LEVQLQESKDITR
-2133 CNLEADFEK
+2133 NLEVDTEK
-2142 ARQCQNKLS
+2142 ARKCQEKLS
-2151 AENKERRAEAEDL
+2151 AENKDIRAEAEDL

-2182 ESMEMELL
+2182 ESMEMELF
-2190 NLRNALGQLNDTVEF
+2190 NLRNALGQLNDTVAF
-2205 TQSKLNESIDDRDNL
+2205 TQRKLNEAIDDRDNL
-2220 QDEVLYL
+2220 QDEVLNL
-2227 KEELGKMEAE
+2227 KEEFGKMKSDAKEME
-2237 AREIESRYTE
+2237 ARYIE
-2247 AQEIA
+2247 AQQIA
-2252 ESRKIYA
+2252 ESRKTYA
-2259 DQREEEVKLLEGSV
+2259 DEREEEVKLLEGSV
-2273 EKLEYTIDI
+2273 EKLEYTINV

-2287 NVIKDEAER
+2287 NVVKGEAER
-2296 QRMQREELEMEL
+2296 QRLQREELEMEL

-2314 MENTINA
+2314 MESARNA
-2321 DGEMKRLL
+2321 DGEMKRIL
-2329 DEKNMDLEEAQKHIE
+2329 DEKHMDLAQAKKHIE
-2344 ALKRNMADQK
+2344 ALERNTADQK

-2394 EVHVSQAVDSSL
+2394 EIHVSQAIDSSL

-2425 GIAQQVRSEK
+2425 GIAQQMRSEK

-2447 ELENVVAT
+2447 ELETVVAT

-2474 HDVNRVMLGLK
+2474 HDINRVLLGVK
-2485 QNCASILD
+2485 QNVTNCASFLD
-2493 SQQVVKIAEMLQ
+2493 SQQVLKITEMLQ
-2505 LNNSDREMDFEVSHL
+2505 HNSSDSRERDLEVSHL

-2534 IEEIEGKK
+2534 IEEIEGKQ
-2542 TDLVIAQIELEEHRQ
+2542 TDLVTAQIKLEEHRQ
-2557 HEQLLK
+2557 YEQLLK
-2563 KENEFLKK
+2563 KENELLKK
-2571 ENVSHKRKVMELEGE
+2571 ENVTHKRKVMELEGE
-2586 VKKLSSQQNPEWR
+2586 MNKLSSHQNPEWR
-2599 TRDHSRIKEE
+2599 TRDQARIKEE

-2623 LRRADVNISRAKEEL
+2623 LRRADVSVSRAKEEL
-2638 AWYRASSG
+2638 AFYRASSG
-2646 KNQHSNFQKMH
+2646 KNPHSNFDKTHQLS
-2657 TKLKETEEDRMQLG
+2657 TKLKETEEDRMQLAR
-2671 KKLLCLST
+2671 KLLGLCT

-2696 PEIAEEALEQ
+2696 PEVAEEALEQ
-2706 LKTKLGSLES
+2706 LKTKLGLLES

-2726 AKSRRSRNPERS
+2726 TKSRRSRNSERK
-2738 MPSVPSPRRSWSQSP
+2738 MPSMPSPRRSWSQSP
-2753 RRMSNVPF
+2753 RRMSQVPF
-2761 FSSLDRKD
+2761 FSSLDR
-2769 SIEVLKEISKLES
+2769 
-2782 VSEIISIID
+2782 
-2791 DHIKDLE
+2791 
-2798 EETMVLDIV
+2798 
-2807 QANLME
+2807 
-2813 KIAERSR
+2813 
-2820 KIEAIQK
+2820 

>member
-1 MSRDVKLSRRDST
+1 MLRDAKLSRRDSG
-14 KLDEEIENIP
+14 KHEEIENVP
-24 ENLQSSFLSQTS
+24 ENLQASFLSQTS
-36 NNDDSSSSSSLPRA
+36 NDSSSSSSSISLPRA
-50 PLNTIQDPLNNPKE
+50 PLNTIHDPLKDS
-64 TRNKIE
+64 RSSKMDR
-70 GTPSKPRAKNNNPDP
+70 TPSKPKPKNPDP
-85 PLPLRTPDNNKH
+85 ALPLRTPDNNKH
-97 HRSAAFSKNRFG
+97 RFG
-109 WGEKCDSVANASLNT
+109 WGEKRGSIANT
-124 TPKAGR
+124 TPKTGR
-130 VAGRANSC
+130 VVGRANSETG
-138 YSESNSTQNT
+138 SAQNT
-148 PTKSVTKPP
+148 PTKSVSKPPP

-164 LDGARA
+164 IDGAGRA
-170 GGGYASLYK
+170 GGYASLYK
-179 GSSGQVSAIVNTVEV
+179 GLSSSDRQVSGVVNTVEV
-194 PHFDLKE
+194 PHFELKE

-212 ILIRVRPLNSMEKST
+212 ILIRVRPLNSMEKSI
-227 NGYIRCLK
+227 NGYSRCLK

-246 PPETRF
+246 QPETRF

-296 KTYTMLGEVGNLQVK
+296 KTYTMLGEVGDL
-311 PSPNRGMMP
+311 
-320 RIFEFLFAR
+320 E
-329 IQAEEESRRDERL
+329 EEESRRDESL

-381 ENLTECEVESV
+381 ENLTEFEVESV
-392 QDILGLITQGSLNRK
+392 QDILGLITQGSMNRK

-504 TFLLQDSL
+504 TFLLQL
-512 GGNSKTMI
+512 ELQL
-520 IANASPSVSC
+520 IASMDYHCGSC
-530 AAETLNTLKFAQRAK
+530 AAETLNTFKFAQRAK

-582 IYRALSFGSATA
+582 ISRALSFGTATA
-594 NFSEF
+594 NITEF
-599 QVDSPSSEM
+599 QVDSPSNELP
-608 HETGHQQT
+608 ERGHQQAR
-616 GNSLVYES
+616 NSLVYES

-633 QLKSLESTLA
+633 QLKSLEITLA
-643 GSLRREHVADASIKK
+643 GSLRREHVADASIKN

-693 LESLLGNQISAD
+693 LESLLGNHISAD
-705 SFLLEENN
+705 SYLLEEKN

-760 LLGEVSNLRNQI
+760 LQGEVSNLRNQLV
-772 FQFLDENSDWQKHP
+772 QFLDENADRQKHP
-786 DGVGPED
+786 DDVTEPQYSGFSMAQD

-801 YSLQEELKITCNEL
+801 YSLQEELKKTSNEL
-815 EKCRSNL
+815 EKCRSKL

-845 IRATTPDEHSISN
+845 IRASTPDEHSSN
-858 QKKALLGTQ
+858 KQKALLETQ
-867 NVEQHETLDGHQV
+867 NADRPETLAGQQV

-906 RGDTEAHAVRLK
+906 RGDTEAQAVLLK
-918 LDIGELKDQLLMM
+918 LNIGELKDQLLLM
-931 SKEKETVNSELGETK
+931 SKQQENVNSELRETK
-946 SIVEA
+946 SVVEA
-951 LESQNVIVIEEAVEL
+951 LESQNSILIQEAVEL
-966 MRIKEKYLELL
+966 RRTKEKYTELL

-982 DIPAKKSKQCNE
+982 DIPATKSKQCNE
-994 FKDNPVEDNAIN
+994 FKDNPAEDNAIN
-1006 TKLKKMQASLEKAKR
+1006 AKFKKMQASLEKAKR
-1021 LNMLFKSD
+1021 LNMLFKND
-1029 IASKACGDEEA
+1029 IASKACGDEET
-1040 DEIHRQAEA
+1040 DEVQRQAEA
-1049 ATAEVIVCLQ
+1049 ETAEVIVYLQ

-1070 NFQSK
+1070 DFQSK
-1075 ENVTEKQ
+1075 ENVTEQQ

-1087 SRMEELQDNLRD
+1087 TQMEELQDNLRD
-1099 MTMDNEQLQ
+1099 MTMDNEQSQ

-1113 KEMELQLIS
+1113 KEMELQIIS

-1137 NGNEGLADACY
+1137 SGNEGLTDACY
-1148 QADQI
+1148 QADLI
-1153 SGSFPDKR
+1153 SDSFPDKR

-1166 QVGGLIRTISERELM
+1166 QVGELIRTISERESV

-1188 LEDANKKRCD
+1188 LEDANKKQCD

-1207 GATLVMNEAHQREY
+1207 GAALVMSEAHQREY
-1221 EEKETQVLLLTS
+1221 EEKETHTLLLKS
-1233 QLSTTTE
+1233 QLCKKAE
-1240 AISRL
+1240 AMSRL
-1245 QEKVKMAESWYYD
+1245 LEKLKMAESWIYE
-1258 ASLCATASLVIVNR
+1258 ASHCATASLVIVNR
-1272 YSEVAKKHTFELK
+1272 YSEIIESHTFELK
-1285 QKDFQLEESAGT
+1285 QKDLQLEESAGT
-1297 ILSLK
+1297 VLSLNQ
-1302 EQVKDLEATC
+1302 QVQDLEATC
-1312 DEFRSKLLE
+1312 EEFRSKLLE
-1321 EQKNASAME
+1321 EAKNASAME
-1330 QKLEEIE
+1330 RKLEEIE
-1337 EISISA
+1337 ETGISA

-1363 MCQEHDKYTEAE
+1363 MCQEHEKYTEAE
-1375 NSLRSPAHCSEGQE
+1375 KSLGSPAHCSEEQE
-1389 FGRNVVVSSCIEK
+1389 NGRNVVVSSCIEK
-1402 TPNKNHTESMR
+1402 TPTKNHSEPMR
-1413 VSSELSSER
+1413 ASSQVSTER

-1446 MARVQ
+1446 MARLQ
-1451 DEKEELKASE
+1451 EEKEELKASE
-1461 KRSLSNLN
+1461 QRSLSNLH
-1469 DLAAQFCNL
+1469 DLAAQFSNL
-1478 ETVMNNME
+1478 ETVMNRMKEQNENKME
-1486 EQYHHKTEI
+1486 A
-1495 TDHKLKTLE
+1495 TDHKLETLE
-1504 DELAKM
+1504 HELAKM
-1510 KIKADQEYIET
+1510 KLEAGQGHVEN
-1521 LCVLKKFEE
+1521 LCVLQKFEE
-1530 AQGIIKE
+1530 AQWTIKE
-1537 ADITINELII
+1537 ADIMINELII
-1547 ANERMKFD
+1547 AKEMMKLD
-1555 LEKQKKRETSLVG
+1555 LEKQKKKERSLVG

-1575 KVQEL
+1575 KLQEL

-1588 EKFEYL
+1588 EKVEYL
-1594 EKLFESSLMGVGNL
+1594 EKLFESSLMGVGDL

-1614 VVRQVQ
+1614 VVRKLQ

-1639 WVSETKS
+1639 SVSETKS

-1674 VLLETVTGIN
+1674 VLLETVTGVN
-1684 TENGLLQRGLC
+1684 AENGLLHRGLC

-1708 LRLRGE
+1708 VRLRRE

-1727 DIKTGFER
+1727 DIKNGFER
-1735 ISRNEEATNLLTTNL
+1735 VSRNEEATNLLTTKL
-1750 SNFEQKISGLQYQ
+1750 SNFEQKISNLQYQ
-1763 EELMLQRSDSMGC
+1763 EELMLQRSDSMESQ
-1776 RLDILMKE
+1776 LDILMKE

-1798 QELQLKQKEDFF
+1798 QQLHLNQKSDFF
-1810 DNEVE
+1810 DTEVQH
-1815 LYLMDLCSKD
+1815 YLMDLCSKD

-1837 YTSCLTVA
+1837 CSSCLAILDKV
-1845 DRELLDHHAIVEDLK
+1845 LLDHQAFVEDLK
-1860 EKLFVSKVES
+1860 EKLFVSQVES
-1870 ELKDLCLVDSNKL
+1870 ELNELCLVDNKL
-1883 ETDSMKQK
+1883 ETVSDKQK

-1897 KIAEI
+1897 KIKVLSSDLKHSVQKTVEM
-1902 DEVNKVFGERVFF
+1902 DEANKAFGERVFF
-1915 LESRVAGLQ
+1915 LESRVSDLQ
-1924 QDLTMKASEL
+1924 QDLERKDFEL
-1934 YSLKQSQSVLAEELE
+1934 QSLQHSQSIAAGELG
-1949 IKERDVQVYADAVT
+1949 IKERDIQVYADAVS
-1963 ALTTENS
+1963 ALKNENS
-1970 SLKHKFKHF
+1970 SLKHTFIHF
-1979 GEDQSKVLDITRLS
+1979 GEDQSKALNVNS
-1993 ISKCIHLDEDSRI
+1993 ISIAKCSEGSRT
-2006 LEKLTRDALVISD
+2006 LEKLTRDGLVFSD
-2019 QMFQLICENAS
+2019 QMFELMCENAN
-2030 KASEFV
+2030 KASEFA
-2036 DTVHCLQIDVQD
+2036 DTVQSLQIDVED

-2073 LSLLQESASISR
+2073 LSLLQESASNSR
-2085 DKKDETKEI
+2085 DKEDETKEI
-2094 MVRVE
+2094 MVHVE

-2105 ALKTF
+2105 ASRTS
-2110 ELEDAVSHAQT
+2110 ELEEAVSFAQM
-2121 LEVQLQDSKEII
+2121 LEVQLQGSKEII
-2133 CNLEADFEK
+2133 CNLEKDTEK
-2142 ARQCQNKLS
+2142 AMQCREQLA
-2151 AENKERRAEAEDL
+2151 AENKEIRAEAEDL

-2182 ESMEMELL
+2182 ESMEMELF
-2190 NLRNALGQLNDTVEF
+2190 NLRNALGQLNDRVES
-2205 TQSKLNESIDDRDNL
+2205 TQSKLDETIDERDNL
-2220 QDEVLYL
+2220 QDEVLYVT
-2227 KEELGKMEAE
+2227 EELGKMKAE
-2237 AREIESRYTE
+2237 AKELEVRIIE

-2252 ESRKIYA
+2252 ESRKMYA

-2273 EKLEYTIDI
+2273 EQLEYTIDA

-2296 QRMQREELEMEL
+2296 QRLQREELETEL

-2314 MENTINA
+2314 MESVRNA
-2321 DGEMKRLL
+2321 DEEMKRIL
-2329 DEKNMDLEEAQKHIE
+2329 DEKHMDLQEAQKHIE
-2344 ALKRNMADQK
+2344 ALERKTANQM
-2354 TEISQLSAHISELN
+2354 TEITQLSAHILELN
-2368 LHAEAQAREYMHKFK
+2368 MHAEAQAREYMHKVK

-2394 EVHVSQAVDSSL
+2394 EIHVSQAVDSSL

-2425 GIAQQVRSEK
+2425 GLAQQMRSEK
-2435 DEELAAARLRIE
+2435 DEELAAARQRVE
-2447 ELENVVAT
+2447 DLETVVAT
-2455 RQKEIFLLN
+2455 KQKEIFLLN

-2474 HDVNRVMLGLK
+2474 HDITRVMLGLK
-2485 QNCASILD
+2485 QNCASLLD
-2493 SQQVVKIAEMLQ
+2493 SQQVSKIAEMLQ
-2505 LNNSDREMDFEVSHL
+2505 RYSSDSRETDFEVSQL
-2520 KQQLNEYNEERQGW
+2520 KRQLSEYNEERQGW
-2534 IEEIEGKK
+2534 LEEIEGKQS
-2542 TDLVIAQIELEEHRQ
+2542 DLVTAQIELEEHRQ

-2563 KENEFLKK
+2563 KENEFL
-2571 ENVSHKRKVMELEGE
+2571 
-2586 VKKLSSQQNPEWR
+2586 
-2599 TRDHSRIKEE
+2599 KEE

-2638 AWYRASSG
+2638 AWYRASTG
-2646 KNQHSNFQKMH
+2646 KNQHSNFEKMH
-2657 TKLKETEEDRMQLG
+2657 HLSTKLKESEEERMQLG
-2671 KKLLCLST
+2671 KQLLCLSN

-2696 PEIAEEALEQ
+2696 PEVAEEALEQ
-2706 LKTKLGSLES
+2706 LKTRVGLLES
-2716 ELHHFRLKGK
+2716 ELDHFRLKGK
-2726 AKSRRSRNPERS
+2726 TKSRRSRNPERA
-2738 MPSVPSPRRSWSQSP
+2738 MPSMPSPRRKSWSQSP
-2753 RRMSNVPF
+2753 RKMSQVPF
-2761 FSSLDRKD
+2761 FTSVDR
-2769 SIEVLKEISKLES
+2769 
-2782 VSEIISIID
+2782 
-2791 DHIKDLE
+2791 
-2798 EETMVLDIV
+2798 
-2807 QANLME
+2807 
-2813 KIAERSR
+2813 
-2820 KIEAIQK
+2820 

>member
-1 MSRDVKLSRRDST
+1 MLREAKLSRRDSG
-14 KLDEEIENIP
+14 KKHEEIENVP
-24 ENLQSSFLSQTS
+24 ENLQASFLSQTS
-36 NNDDSSSSSSLPRA
+36 NDSSSSSSSSISLPRA
-50 PLNTIQDPLNNPKE
+50 PLNAIHDSLNNPKDP
-64 TRNKIE
+64 RKIE
-70 GTPSKPRAKNNNPDP
+70 RTPSKTKPKNSDP
-85 PLPLRTPDNNKH
+85 ALPLKTPDNNKH
-97 HRSAAFSKNRFG
+97 RFG
-109 WGEKCDSVANASLNT
+109 WGEKRGCSVTNT
-124 TPKAGR
+124 TPKTGR
-130 VAGRANSC
+130 VVGRGG
-138 YSESNSTQNT
+138 SESGSAQNT
-148 PTKSVTKPP
+148 PTKSVSKPPP

-164 LDGARA
+164 LDGGRA
-170 GGGYASLYK
+170 GGYASLYK
-179 GSSGQVSAIVNTVEV
+179 GLSSSDHRQVVSGVVNTVEV

-212 ILIRVRPLNSMEKST
+212 ILIRVRPLNSMEKSI
-227 NGYIRCLK
+227 NGYSRCLK

-246 PPETRF
+246 QPETRF

-296 KTYTMLGEVGNLQVK
+296 KTYTMLGEVGDLEVK

-381 ENLTECEVESV
+381 ENLTEFEVESV

-553 NEDFNGDVLE
+553 NEDANGDVLE

-582 IYRALSFGSATA
+582 ISRALSFGSATA
-594 NFSEF
+594 NIAEF
-599 QVDSPSSEM
+599 QVDSPSNELQEIGRQHAS
-608 HETGHQQT
+608 
-616 GNSLVYES
+616 NSLVYES

-633 QLKSLESTLA
+633 QLKSLEITLA

-713 VLSEEIQLLQAKIDK
+713 VLSEENQLLQAKIDK

-760 LLGEVSNLRNQI
+760 LQGEVSNLRSQLV
-772 FQFLDENSDWQKHP
+772 QFLNENSDRQKHHDDVTEP
-786 DGVGPED
+786 QD

-801 YSLQEELKITCNEL
+801 YSLQEELKKTSNEL
-815 EKCRSNL
+815 EKCRTNL

-845 IRATTPDEHSISN
+845 IRASTPDEHSAN
-858 QKKALLGTQ
+858 KQKALLETQ
-867 NVEQHETLDGHQV
+867 NFDRTETLAGQQA

-906 RGDTEAHAVRLK
+906 RGDTEAQAVRLK
-918 LDIGELKDQLLMM
+918 LNIGELKDQLLMM
-931 SKEKETVNSELGETK
+931 SKQQENVNSELLETQ
-946 SIVEA
+946 SVVEA
-951 LESQNVIVIEEAVEL
+951 LESQNSTLIQEAVEL
-966 MRIKEKYLELL
+966 RRIKENYTELL

-982 DIPAKKSKQCNE
+982 DIPAMKSKQCNE
-994 FKDNPVEDNAIN
+994 FKDNPEEDNAIN
-1006 TKLKKMQASLEKAKR
+1006 AKFKKMQASLEKAKR
-1021 LNMLFKSD
+1021 LNMLFKND
-1029 IASKACGDEEA
+1029 IASKACGDEET
-1040 DEIHRQAEA
+1040 DEVQRQAEA
-1049 ATAEVIVCLQ
+1049 ETAEVIVYLQ
-1059 NELEVLQKEVD
+1059 NELEVLQKEVYD
-1070 NFQSK
+1070 FQSK
-1075 ENVTEKQ
+1075 ENVTEEK

-1087 SRMEELQDNLRD
+1087 TRMEELQDNLRD

-1113 KEMELQLIS
+1113 KEMELQIIS

-1137 NGNEGLADACY
+1137 SGNEGLTDACY
-1148 QADQI
+1148 QADLI

-1188 LEDANKKRCD
+1188 LEDANQKQCD

-1207 GATLVMNEAHQREY
+1207 GAALVMNEAHQREY
-1221 EEKETQVLLLTS
+1221 EEKESHVLLLKT
-1233 QLSTTTE
+1233 QLCTKTE

-1245 QEKVKMAESWYYD
+1245 LEKLKMAESWIND
-1258 ASLCATASLVIVNR
+1258 ASHCATASLVIVNR
-1272 YSEVAKKHTFELK
+1272 YSEVIESQTFELK
-1285 QKDFQLEESAGT
+1285 QKNLQLEDSAGT

-1302 EQVKDLEATC
+1302 QQVQDLEATC
-1312 DEFRSKLLE
+1312 GELRSKLLDE
-1321 EQKNASAME
+1321 EKNASAME
-1330 QKLEEIE
+1330 RKLDEIE
-1337 EISISA
+1337 ETSISA

-1353 GVSGLRSCIN
+1353 AVSGLRSCIN
-1363 MCQEHDKYTEAE
+1363 MCQEHGKDTEAE
-1375 NSLRSPAHCSEGQE
+1375 KSLGSPAYCSEGQE
-1389 FGRNVVVSSCIEK
+1389 VGRNVVVSSCIEK

-1413 VSSELSSER
+1413 VSNQVSSER

-1446 MARVQ
+1446 MARLQ

-1478 ETVMNNME
+1478 EAVMNSMK
-1486 EQYHHKTEI
+1486 EQYEHKIEV

-1504 DELAKM
+1504 HGFS
-1510 KIKADQEYIET
+1510 KIKLEAGQGHVEN
-1521 LCVLKKFEE
+1521 LCVLQKFEE
-1530 AQGIIKE
+1530 AQWTIKE
-1537 ADITINELII
+1537 ADIAINELII
-1547 ANERMKFD
+1547 ANEMMKLD
-1555 LEKQKKRETSLVG
+1555 LEKQKKREISLAG
-1568 ERNALVD
+1568 ERNTLVD
-1575 KVQEL
+1575 KLQEL
-1580 ESINVKEN
+1580 ESINVKDN
-1588 EKFEYL
+1588 EKVEYL
-1594 EKLFESSLMGVGNL
+1594 EKLFESSLIGVGDL

-1614 VVRQVQ
+1614 VVRKLQN
-1620 DESSEALTGMAN
+1620 ESSEALTGMAN
-1632 DLSDLKS
+1632 DLSELKS
-1639 WVSETKS
+1639 SVSETES

-1674 VLLETVTGIN
+1674 VLLETVTGVN
-1684 TENGLLQRGLC
+1684 AENGLLQRGLC

-1708 LRLRGE
+1708 LRLRRE

-1720 LKGKLLA
+1720 VKGKLLA
-1727 DIKTGFER
+1727 DIKNGFER
-1735 ISRNEEATNLLTTNL
+1735 VSRNEEATNLLTTKL
-1750 SNFEQKISGLQYQ
+1750 INFEQKISGLQYQ
-1763 EELMLQRSDSMGC
+1763 EELMLQRSDSMGSQ
-1776 RLDILMKE
+1776 LDILMKE
-1784 IDLSNGNLAETLLE
+1784 IDLSNGNLAETLNE
-1798 QELQLKQKEDFF
+1798 QRDFF
-1810 DNEVE
+1810 DTEVQH
-1815 LYLMDLCSKD
+1815 YLMDLCSKD
-1825 VESLVLALKVKE
+1825 VESLVLAQKVKE
-1837 YTSCLTVA
+1837 CSSCLAVL
-1845 DRELLDHHAIVEDLK
+1845 DRELLDHQAIFEDLK
-1860 EKLFVSKVES
+1860 EKLFVSQVES
-1870 ELKDLCLVDSNKL
+1870 ELKDLCLVDNKL
-1883 ETDSMKQK
+1883 EIVSMKQR

-1897 KIAEI
+1897 KIKVLSSDLSHSVQKTVEM
-1902 DEVNKVFGERVFF
+1902 DEVNKGFGERVFF
-1915 LESRVAGLQ
+1915 LESRVSDLQ
-1924 QDLTMKASEL
+1924 QDLEIKASEL
-1934 YSLKQSQSVLAEELE
+1934 DRLQHSQSITAGELG
-1949 IKERDVQVYADAVT
+1949 IKERDIQVYADTVSE
-1963 ALTTENS
+1963 LKNENS
-1970 SLKHKFKHF
+1970 YLKRKFIHF
-1979 GEDQSKVLDITRLS
+1979 GEDQLKALDVTSSNIAKCSEDGIT
-1993 ISKCIHLDEDSRI
+1993 
-2006 LEKLTRDALVISD
+2006 LEKVTRDGLVISE
-2019 QMFQLICENAS
+2019 QMFELLCENS
-2030 KASEFV
+2030 NKALEFA
-2036 DTVHCLQIDVQD
+2036 DTVQALEIDVED

-2073 LSLLQESASISR
+2073 LCLLQESASKSR

-2094 MVRVE
+2094 MVHVE
-2099 ALEKTL
+2099 ALEKKL
-2105 ALKTF
+2105 ASKTS
-2110 ELEDAVSHAQT
+2110 ELEDAVSVAQM
-2121 LEVQLQDSKEII
+2121 LEVQLQESKDII
-2133 CNLEADFEK
+2133 CNLETDTEK
-2142 ARQCQNKLS
+2142 AIKCQKQLS
-2151 AENKERRAEAEDL
+2151 AENKEIIAAAEDL
-2164 LAEKSSLEEELIQ
+2164 LAEKSSLEEELVQI
-2177 TKKVS
+2177 KKVS
-2182 ESMEMELL
+2182 ESMEMELF
-2190 NLRNALGQLNDTVEF
+2190 NLRNALGQLNDKVEF
-2205 TQSKLNESIDDRDNL
+2205 TQSKLDETSDERDNL

-2227 KEELGKMEAE
+2227 TEELGKMKAE
-2237 AREIESRYTE
+2237 AKELEVRYIE

-2252 ESRKIYA
+2252 ESRKMYG

-2273 EKLEYTIDI
+2273 EQLEYTINV

-2287 NVIKDEAER
+2287 NVVKVEAER
-2296 QRMQREELEMEL
+2296 QRLQREELETEL

-2314 MENTINA
+2314 MESVRNA
-2321 DGEMKRLL
+2321 DEEMKRVL
-2329 DEKNMDLEEAQKHIE
+2329 DEKHMDLEEAQRHIE
-2344 ALKRNMADQK
+2344 VLVRNTANQK
-2354 TEISQLSAHISELN
+2354 TEITQLSAHISELN
-2368 LHAEAQAREYMHKFK
+2368 MHAEAQAREYMHKVK

-2394 EVHVSQAVDSSL
+2394 EVHVSQAVESSL
-2406 SKGSGK
+2406 NKGSGK

-2425 GIAQQVRSEK
+2425 GLAQQMRSEK
-2435 DEELAAARLRIE
+2435 DEELASARQRIE
-2447 ELENVVAT
+2447 ELETIVAT
-2455 RQKEIFLLN
+2455 KQKEIFLLN

-2474 HDVNRVMLGLK
+2474 HDITRVMLGLK
-2485 QNCASILD
+2485 QNCASLLD
-2493 SQQVVKIAEMLQ
+2493 SQQVSKIAEMLQ
-2505 LNNSDREMDFEVSHL
+2505 RYSSDSQETDVEVSQL
-2520 KQQLNEYNEERQGW
+2520 KRQLSEYNEEKQGW
-2534 IEEIEGKK
+2534 LEEIEGKQ
-2542 TDLVIAQIELEEHRQ
+2542 TDLVTAQIELEEHRQ

-2563 KENEFLKK
+2563 KENELLKK
-2571 ENVSHKRKVMELEGE
+2571 ENVSHKRKLMELEGE
-2586 VKKLSSQQNPEWR
+2586 VEKLSSQQNPEWR
-2599 TRDHSRIKEE
+2599 TRDHARIKEE

-2623 LRRADVNISRAKEEL
+2623 LRRADVHISRAKEEL
-2638 AWYRASSG
+2638 AWYRSSSG
-2646 KNQHSNFQKMH
+2646 KNQHSNFEKMH
-2657 TKLKETEEDRMQLG
+2657 HLSTKLKESEEDRMQLG
-2671 KKLLCLST
+2671 KQLLCLST

-2696 PEIAEEALEQ
+2696 PEVAEEALEQ
-2706 LKTKLGSLES
+2706 LKTRVGLLES
-2716 ELHHFRLKGK
+2716 ELDHFRLKGK
-2726 AKSRRSRNPERS
+2726 TKSRRSRNPERTMSS
-2738 MPSVPSPRRSWSQSP
+2738 MPSPRRRSWSQSP
-2753 RRMSNVPF
+2753 RKMSLVPF
-2761 FSSLDRKD
+2761 FTSLDR
-2769 SIEVLKEISKLES
+2769 
-2782 VSEIISIID
+2782 
-2791 DHIKDLE
+2791 
-2798 EETMVLDIV
+2798 
-2807 QANLME
+2807 
-2813 KIAERSR
+2813 
-2820 KIEAIQK
+2820 

>member
-1 MSRDVKLSRRDST
+1 MYELGS
-14 KLDEEIENIP
+14 
-24 ENLQSSFLSQTS
+24 
-36 NNDDSSSSSSLPRA
+36 
-50 PLNTIQDPLNNPKE
+50 
-64 TRNKIE
+64 KIDR
-70 GTPSKPRAKNNNPDP
+70 TPSKPRPKNPDP
-85 PLPLRTPDNNKH
+85 ALPLRTPDKY
-97 HRSAAFSKNRFG
+97 RSSIAALSKNRFG
-109 WGEKCDSVANASLNT
+109 WGDKCDSVTNTNVGFLNT
-124 TPKAGR
+124 TPKTGR
-130 VAGRANSC
+130 VVGRANS
-138 YSESNSTQNT
+138 ETNSTQNT
-148 PTKSVTKPP
+148 PTKSVSKPP

-164 LDGARA
+164 LDGTGAVRA
-170 GGGYASLYK
+170 GGYASLYR
-179 GSSGQVSAIVNTVEV
+179 GLSSSSGQVSAVVNTVQV
-194 PHFDLKE
+194 PHFSLKE

-212 ILIRVRPLNSMEKST
+212 ILIRVRPLNSMEKGT
-227 NGYIRCLK
+227 NGYSRCLK

-241 VAWTG
+241 VAWIG

-252 LFDHVACETIDQETL
+252 QFDHVACETIDQETL

-296 KTYTMLGEVGNLQVK
+296 KTYTMLGEVGDLEVK

-381 ENLTECEVESV
+381 ENLTECEVQSV
-392 QDILGLITQGSLNRK
+392 QDILGLITQGSMNRK

-427 IESRWEKDSTT
+427 IESRWEKDSTA

-459 GAEGDRLKEAANINK
+459 GAEGDRLKEAASINK

-553 NEDFNGDVLE
+553 NEDSNEDVLE

-582 IYRALSFGSATA
+582 ISRALSFGSATT
-594 NFSEF
+594 NFAEL

-608 HETGHQQT
+608 HEVGHKQA

-633 QLKSLESTLA
+633 QLKSLEITLA
-643 GSLRREHVADASIKK
+643 GSLRRENVADASIKK

-693 LESLLGNQISAD
+693 LESLLGNHISGD
-705 SFLLEENN
+705 SFLLEENSI
-713 VLSEEIQLLQAKIDK
+713 LSEEIQLLQAKIDK

-760 LLGEVSNLRNQI
+760 LLGEVSNLRNQL
-772 FQFLDENSDWQKHP
+772 FQFLNENSDRQKHVDDEIEP
-786 DGVGPED
+786 QG
-793 ALRISKEN
+793 ALLRSKEN
-801 YSLQEELKITCNEL
+801 CSLQEELKKTCYEL

-822 GSCLEENAKLSRE
+822 GSCLEENAKLSRD
-835 IHDLQAMVSD
+835 IQDLQVMVEN
-845 IRATTPDEHSISN
+845 IRACTPDENSIAN
-858 QKKALLGTQ
+858 KQKALLETQ
-867 NVEQHETLDGHQV
+867 NVERNKTLAGQQV
-880 NHVEEIIKLQLDLD
+880 NYVEEIIKLQLDLD

-906 RGDTEAHAVRLK
+906 RGDSEAQAVRLK
-918 LDIGELKDQLLMM
+918 FDIGELKDQLLLI
-931 SKEKETVNSELGETK
+931 SKQQENVYSELGETK
-946 SIVEA
+946 SVVEA
-951 LESQNVIVIEEAVEL
+951 LESQNIILIREAVEL
-966 MRIKEKYLELL
+966 RRIKENYIELL

-982 DIPAKKSKQCNE
+982 DIPAMKSKQCNE
-994 FKDNPVEDNAIN
+994 FKDIPAENNAID
-1006 TKLKKMQASLEKAKR
+1006 TKFKKMQASLEKAKR
-1021 LNMLFKSD
+1021 LNMLYKSD
-1029 IASKACGDEEA
+1029 IASKACGDEEM
-1040 DEIHRQAEA
+1040 EKVCKQAEA

-1059 NELEVLQKEVD
+1059 NELEVLQKEVSD
-1070 NFQSK
+1070 FQSK

-1082 VKLLE
+1082 VQFLE
-1087 SRMEELQDNLRD
+1087 AQMEELQDNLRD
-1099 MTMDNEQLQ
+1099 TIMDNEQLQ
-1108 ENLRS
+1108 EKLRG
-1113 KEMELQLIS
+1113 KDMELQIIS

-1137 NGNEGLADACY
+1137 NGNEGLTDACY
-1148 QADQI
+1148 QADLI
-1153 SGSFPDKR
+1153 SGSLPDRR

-1166 QVGGLIRTISERELM
+1166 QVGGLRRTLSERELM

-1188 LEDANKKRCD
+1188 LEDANKKQCD
-1198 IESMLKSLR
+1198 IESMLTSLR
-1207 GATLVMNEAHQREY
+1207 GAAIVMNEAHQREY
-1221 EEKETQVLLLTS
+1221 EEKETLLKS
-1233 QLSTTTE
+1233 QLCTKTE
-1240 AISRL
+1240 IISKL
-1245 QEKVKMAESWYYD
+1245 QEKLKMAERLICE
-1258 ASLCATASLVIVNR
+1258 ASDCATASLIIVNR
-1272 YSEVAKKHTFELK
+1272 YSEVTESHTFELK
-1285 QKDFQLEESAGT
+1285 QKDFQLAESAGT

-1302 EQVKDLEATC
+1302 QQVQDLETTC
-1312 DEFRSKLLE
+1312 KEFRSKLIQE
-1321 EQKNASAME
+1321 EKNASAIA

-1337 EISISA
+1337 ETGISA

-1375 NSLRSPAHCSEGQE
+1375 KSLGSPLHCSEGQE
-1389 FGRNVVVSSCIEK
+1389 LGKNVVVSSCIEN
-1402 TPNKNHTESMR
+1402 TPNNNHTESMR
-1413 VSSELSSER
+1413 LTSKVSSER

-1432 MESALVSLKEVQFE
+1432 MEYALVSLKEVQVE
-1446 MARVQ
+1446 MAKLQ
-1451 DEKEELKASE
+1451 GEKEELKASE

-1478 ETVMNNME
+1478 ETVMNNMQ
-1486 EQYHHKTEI
+1486 EQYEHKVEV

-1504 DELAKM
+1504 HELAKM
-1510 KIKADQEYIET
+1510 KIDADQEYVEN

-1530 AQGIIKE
+1530 AQGIIKD
-1537 ADITINELII
+1537 ADITVNELIT
-1547 ANERMKFD
+1547 ANKKMKFD
-1555 LEKQKKRETSLVG
+1555 LEKQKKREISLVG
-1568 ERNALVD
+1568 EKNALDD
-1575 KVQEL
+1575 KLQEL
-1580 ESINVKEN
+1580 ESINVKDN
-1588 EKFEYL
+1588 EKLAYL
-1594 EKLFESSLMGVGNL
+1594 EKLFGSSLMGIGNL

-1614 VVRQVQ
+1614 VVRKLQ
-1620 DESSEALTGMAN
+1620 DESSVALTGMAN
-1632 DLSDLKS
+1632 DLSELKS
-1639 WVSETKS
+1639 WVSDTNS

-1695 ESNSSIAGLRDNN
+1695 VSNSSIAGLRNNN
-1708 LRLRGE
+1708 LRLRRE
-1714 LEMFTT
+1714 LEMFAN
-1720 LKGKLLA
+1720 LKGKLLT
-1727 DIKTGFER
+1727 DIKNGFER
-1735 ISRNEEATNLLTTNL
+1735 ISRSEEATNLLTTKL
-1750 SNFEQKISGLQYQ
+1750 SSFDQKISGLQYQ
-1763 EELMLQRSDSMGC
+1763 EELMLQRSNSMGSQ
-1776 RLDILMKE
+1776 LDILLKE

-1798 QELQLKQKEDFF
+1798 QELHLNQKDDFF
-1810 DNEVE
+1810 DTEVQ
-1815 LYLMDLCSKD
+1815 LYFMDLCSKD
-1825 VESLVLALKVKE
+1825 VESVVLAQTVKE
-1837 YTSCLTVA
+1837 YSSRLAVV

-1860 EKLFVSKVES
+1860 EKLFVSQVES
-1870 ELKDLCLVDSNKL
+1870 ELKDQRLVDNKL
-1883 ETDSMKQK
+1883 ETVSVKQK
-1891 LTEAQR
+1891 VTEAQSKIKVLSSDLDHSVQ
-1897 KIAEI
+1897 KIAEM

-1915 LESRVAGLQ
+1915 LESRITGIQ
-1924 QDLTMKASEL
+1924 QELAMKASEL
-1934 YSLKQSQSVLAEELE
+1934 YSLQHSQSVTAEELD
-1949 IKERDVQVYADAVT
+1949 IKERDLQVYADAV
-1963 ALTTENS
+1963 S
-1970 SLKHKFKHF
+1970 SLKKENISLKNKVIHF
-1979 GEDQSKVLDITRLS
+1979 GEDQFKALDVTRLS
-1993 ISKCIHLDEDSRI
+1993 IAKCTHLAEDSRI
-2006 LEKLTRDALVISD
+2006 LEKLTRDGLVISD
-2019 QMFQLICENAS
+2019 KMLQLMCENFN
-2030 KASEFV
+2030 KASEFA
-2036 DTVHCLQIDVQD
+2036 DTVQSLQIDVQD
-2048 LLSENLNLQD
+2048 LLSENLNLHD

-2073 LSLLQESASISR
+2073 LSLLQESASNSR

-2094 MVRVE
+2094 MVHVE

-2110 ELEDAVSHAQT
+2110 ELEDAVSHAQM
-2121 LEVQLQDSKEII
+2121 LEVRLQESKEII
-2133 CNLEADFEK
+2133 CNLEVDTEK
-2142 ARQCQNKLS
+2142 VRKCQRKLS
-2151 AENKERRAEAEDL
+2151 AENKDIRAEAEAL
-2164 LAEKSSLEEELIQ
+2164 MTEKSSLEEELIQ
-2177 TKKVS
+2177 KNKVS
-2182 ESMEMELL
+2182 ESMEMELF

-2205 TQSKLNESIDDRDNL
+2205 TQKKLNEAIDDRDNL

-2227 KEELGKMEAE
+2227 KEEFRKMKSEAKEMEA
-2237 AREIESRYTE
+2237 RYIE
-2247 AQEIA
+2247 AQQIA

-2259 DQREEEVKLLEGSV
+2259 NEREEEVKLLEGSV
-2273 EKLEYTIDI
+2273 EKLEYTINV

-2287 NVIKDEAER
+2287 NAVKGEAER
-2296 QRMQREELEMEL
+2296 QRLQREELEMDL

-2314 MENTINA
+2314 MESARNS
-2321 DGEMKRLL
+2321 DGEIKRIL
-2329 DEKNMDLEEAQKHIE
+2329 DEKHIDLEKAKKHIE
-2344 ALKRNMADQK
+2344 ALERNTADQK

-2394 EVHVSQAVDSSL
+2394 EIHASQAIDSSL

-2425 GIAQQVRSEK
+2425 GIAQQMRSEK
-2435 DEELAAARLRIE
+2435 DEELSAARLRIE
-2447 ELENVVAT
+2447 ELETVVAT

-2474 HDVNRVMLGLK
+2474 HDINRVLLGVK
-2485 QNCASILD
+2485 QNCSSFLD
-2493 SQQVVKIAEMLQ
+2493 SQQVLKIAEMLQ
-2505 LNNSDREMDFEVSHL
+2505 LNSSDSRERDLEVSHL
-2520 KQQLNEYNEERQGW
+2520 KQKINEYNEERQGW
-2534 IEEIEGKK
+2534 IEEIDGKQ
-2542 TDLVIAQIELEEHRQ
+2542 TDLVTAQIKLEEHRQ

-2563 KENEFLKK
+2563 KENELLKK
-2571 ENVSHKRKVMELEGE
+2571 ENVSHKRKVIELEGE
-2586 VKKLSSQQNPEWR
+2586 MKKLSSHRNPEWR
-2599 TRDHSRIKEE
+2599 TRDQARIKEE
-2609 NNVLKLQLDELNLK
+2609 NSVLKLQLDELNLK
-2623 LRRADVNISRAKEEL
+2623 LRRADVSVSRAKEEL

-2646 KNQHSNFQKMH
+2646 KNLHSNLDKTHQLS
-2657 TKLKETEEDRMQLG
+2657 TKLKETEEDRMRLAQ
-2671 KKLLCLST
+2671 KLLGLCT

-2696 PEIAEEALEQ
+2696 PEVAEEALEQ
-2706 LKTKLGSLES
+2706 LKTKLSLLES
-2716 ELHHFRLKGK
+2716 ELDHFRLKGK
-2726 AKSRRSRNPERS
+2726 AKSRRSRNPERK
-2738 MPSVPSPRRSWSQSP
+2738 MPSMPSPRRSWSQSP
-2753 RRMSNVPF
+2753 RSMSQVPF
-2761 FSSLDRKD
+2761 FSSLDR
-2769 SIEVLKEISKLES
+2769 
-2782 VSEIISIID
+2782 
-2791 DHIKDLE
+2791 
-2798 EETMVLDIV
+2798 
-2807 QANLME
+2807 
-2813 KIAERSR
+2813 
-2820 KIEAIQK
+2820 

>member
-1 MSRDVKLSRRDST
+1 MLRDGKLSRRDSG
-14 KLDEEIENIP
+14 KHEEIENVP
-24 ENLQSSFLSQTS
+24 ENLQASFLSQTS
-36 NNDDSSSSSSLPRA
+36 NDSSSSFSLPRA
-50 PLNTIQDPLNNPKE
+50 PLNTIHDPLNNPKDP
-64 TRNKIE
+64 RSGKIE
-70 GTPSKPRAKNNNPDP
+70 RTPSKPKPKNPDP
-85 PLPLRTPDNNKH
+85 ALPLKTPDNKH
-97 HRSAAFSKNRFG
+97 RFG
-109 WGEKCDSVANASLNT
+109 WGEKRGSIANTNVGSSNT
-124 TPKAGR
+124 TPKTGR
-130 VAGRANSC
+130 VVGRAGSC
-138 YSESNSTQNT
+138 YSETGSAQNT
-148 PTKSVTKPP
+148 PTKSVSKPPP

-164 LDGARA
+164 VDGTRA
-170 GGGYASLYK
+170 GGYASLYK
-179 GSSGQVSAIVNTVEV
+179 GLSSSDRQVSGVVNTVEV

-212 ILIRVRPLNSMEKST
+212 ILIRVRPLNSMERSI
-227 NGYIRCLK
+227 NGYNRCLK

-246 PPETRF
+246 QPETRF

-296 KTYTMLGEVGNLQVK
+296 KTYTMLGEVGDLEVK

-381 ENLTECEVESV
+381 ENLTEFEVESV

-582 IYRALSFGSATA
+582 ISRALSFGSATA
-594 NFSEF
+594 NIAES
-599 QVDSPSSEM
+599 QVDSPSNELQ
-608 HETGHQQT
+608 EAGHQQAR
-616 GNSLVYES
+616 NSLVYES
-624 GGCVRMSRK
+624 GGCIRMSRK
-633 QLKSLESTLA
+633 QLKSLEIILA
-643 GSLRREHVADASIKK
+643 GSLRREHVADATIKK

-693 LESLLGNQISAD
+693 MESLVGDHITAD
-705 SFLLEENN
+705 SYLLEENS

-760 LLGEVSNLRNQI
+760 LQGEVSNLRNQLV
-772 FQFLDENSDWQKHP
+772 QFVNENSDRQKHP
-786 DGVGPED
+786 DDVPEPQD

-801 YSLQEELKITCNEL
+801 YSLQEELKKTSNEL
-815 EKCRSNL
+815 EKCRTNL

-845 IRATTPDEHSISN
+845 IRASTPDEHSSN
-858 QKKALLGTQ
+858 KQKALLETQ
-867 NVEQHETLDGHQV
+867 NVDRTETLAGQQV

-906 RGDTEAHAVRLK
+906 RGDTEAQALLLK
-918 LDIGELKDQLLMM
+918 LNIGEVKDQLLVM
-931 SKEKETVNSELGETK
+931 SKQQENVNSELSETK
-946 SIVEA
+946 SVVEA
-951 LESQNVIVIEEAVEL
+951 LESQNSILIQEAVEL
-966 MRIKEKYLELL
+966 RRIKEHYNEIL

-982 DIPAKKSKQCNE
+982 DSPAMESKQCNE
-994 FKDNPVEDNAIN
+994 FKDNPAEDNAIN
-1006 TKLKKMQASLEKAKR
+1006 AKFKKMQASLEKAKR
-1021 LNMLFKSD
+1021 LNMLFKND
-1029 IASKACGDEEA
+1029 FVSKACGDEER
-1040 DEIHRQAEA
+1040 DEVHMQAEA
-1049 ATAEVIVCLQ
+1049 ETAEVIVCLQ
-1059 NELEVLQKEVD
+1059 NELEVLQREVD
-1070 NFQSK
+1070 DFQSK
-1075 ENVTEKQ
+1075 ESATEEQ
-1082 VKLLE
+1082 VKLVE
-1087 SRMEELQDNLRD
+1087 TRMEELQDNLRD

-1113 KEMELQLIS
+1113 KEMELQIIS

-1128 TSELEEILL
+1128 TSELEEILM
-1137 NGNEGLADACY
+1137 NGNEGLTDACY
-1148 QADQI
+1148 QADLI

-1166 QVGGLIRTISERELM
+1166 QVGGLIRTISERESM
-1181 IEDLESC
+1181 IEDLEIC
-1188 LEDANKKRCD
+1188 LEDANKKQCD

-1207 GATLVMNEAHQREY
+1207 GAALVMSEAHQREY
-1221 EEKETQVLLLTS
+1221 EEKESHVLLLKS
-1233 QLSTTTE
+1233 QLCTKTE
-1240 AISRL
+1240 AITRL
-1245 QEKVKMAESWYYD
+1245 LEKLKMAESWIHE
-1258 ASLCATASLVIVNR
+1258 ASHCATASLVIVNR
-1272 YSEVAKKHTFELK
+1272 YSEVIESHTFELK
-1285 QKDFQLEESAGT
+1285 QKNLQLEESAGT

-1302 EQVKDLEATC
+1302 QRVQDLEATC
-1312 DEFRSKLLE
+1312 EEFRSKLLDE
-1321 EQKNASAME
+1321 EKNTSAME
-1330 QKLEEIE
+1330 RKLEEIE
-1337 EISISA
+1337 ETGISA
-1343 MKEKLSELKG
+1343 MKVNLSELKG

-1363 MCQEHDKYTEAE
+1363 MCQEHEKYTEAE
-1375 NSLRSPAHCSEGQE
+1375 NSEGQE
-1389 FGRNVVVSSCIEK
+1389 NGRNAVVSACIEK
-1402 TPNKNHTESMR
+1402 TPNKSHSESMR
-1413 VSSELSSER
+1413 VSSQVASER
-1422 GKVIILLKQE
+1422 SKVIILLKQE
-1432 MESALVSLKEVQFE
+1432 MESALVSLKEAQIG
-1446 MARVQ
+1446 MTRLQ

-1478 ETVMNNME
+1478 ETVMISMK
-1486 EQYHHKTEI
+1486 EQYEHKLEA

-1504 DELAKM
+1504 HGFA
-1510 KIKADQEYIET
+1510 KIKLEAGQGHVEN
-1521 LCVLKKFEE
+1521 LCVLQKFEE
-1530 AQGIIKE
+1530 AQWTIKE
-1537 ADITINELII
+1537 ADVTINELII
-1547 ANERMKFD
+1547 ANEMMKLD
-1555 LEKQKKRETSLVG
+1555 LEKQKKREISLVG
-1568 ERNALVD
+1568 ERNTLVD
-1575 KVQEL
+1575 KLQEL

-1588 EKFEYL
+1588 EKVEYL

-1614 VVRQVQ
+1614 VVRKLQ

-1632 DLSDLKS
+1632 DISDLKS
-1639 WVSETKS
+1639 WVRETKS
-1646 ARLFLE
+1646 ARFFLE

-1664 LSVLHLCHMG
+1664 LSVLHLCQMG
-1674 VLLETVTGIN
+1674 VLLETVTGVN
-1684 TENGLLQRGLC
+1684 AENGLLQRGLC

-1708 LRLRGE
+1708 LRLRRE
-1714 LEMFTT
+1714 LEMLTT

-1727 DIKTGFER
+1727 DIKNGFER
-1735 ISRNEEATNLLTTNL
+1735 ISRNEEATNLLTTKL

-1763 EELMLQRSDSMGC
+1763 EELMLQRSDSMGSQ
-1776 RLDILMKE
+1776 LDILMKE

-1798 QELQLKQKEDFF
+1798 QKLHLNQKSDFF
-1810 DNEVE
+1810 DTEVQR
-1815 LYLMDLCSKD
+1815 YLMDLCSKD

-1837 YTSCLTVA
+1837 CSSCLAVL
-1845 DRELLDHHAIVEDLK
+1845 DRELLDHQAIIEDLK
-1860 EKLFVSKVES
+1860 EKLFVSQVDS
-1870 ELKDLCLVDSNKL
+1870 ELKDLCLVNSQL
-1883 ETDSMKQK
+1883 ETVSMKQK
-1891 LTEAQR
+1891 LSEAQS
-1897 KIAEI
+1897 KIKVLSSDLNHSVQKTVEM
-1902 DEVNKVFGERVFF
+1902 DEVNKGFGERVFF
-1915 LESRVAGLQ
+1915 LESRVSDLQ
-1924 QDLTMKASEL
+1924 QDLERKDSEL
-1934 YSLKQSQSVLAEELE
+1934 YSLQHSQSITAGELG
-1949 IKERDVQVYADAVT
+1949 IKERDIQVYADAVRV
-1963 ALTTENS
+1963 LKNENS
-1970 SLKHKFKHF
+1970 SLKHTFIHF
-1979 GEDQSKVLDITRLS
+1979 GEDQLKALDVTSSNIAKCSEGSIT
-1993 ISKCIHLDEDSRI
+1993 
-2006 LEKLTRDALVISD
+2006 LEKLTRDGMVISD
-2019 QMFQLICENAS
+2019 QIFELICENAN
-2030 KASEFV
+2030 KASKFA
-2036 DTVHCLQIDVQD
+2036 DTVQSLQIDIED

-2058 ELLRKDDVLK
+2058 ELWRKDDVLK

-2073 LSLLQESASISR
+2073 LSLLQESASKSM

-2094 MVRVE
+2094 MVHVE

-2105 ALKTF
+2105 ASRTS
-2110 ELEDAVSHAQT
+2110 ELEDAVSFAQM
-2121 LEVQLQDSKEII
+2121 LEVQLQESKEII
-2133 CNLEADFEK
+2133 SNLETDTEK
-2142 ARQCQNKLS
+2142 AMQCQTQLS
-2151 AENKERRAEAEDL
+2151 AENREVRAEAEDL
-2164 LAEKSSLEEELIQ
+2164 LAVKSSLEEELIQ

-2182 ESMEMELL
+2182 ESMEMELF
-2190 NLRNALGQLNDTVEF
+2190 NLRNALGQLNDKVES
-2205 TQSKLNESIDDRDNL
+2205 TQSKLDETIDERDNL

-2227 KEELGKMEAE
+2227 TEELGKLKAE
-2237 AREIESRYTE
+2237 AKELEVRYIE

-2252 ESRKIYA
+2252 ESRKMYA

-2273 EKLEYTIDI
+2273 EQLEYTINV

-2287 NVIKDEAER
+2287 NVIKVEAER
-2296 QRMQREELEMEL
+2296 QRLQREELETEL

-2314 MENTINA
+2314 MESVRNA
-2321 DGEMKRLL
+2321 DEEMKRVL
-2329 DEKNMDLEEAQKHIE
+2329 DEKHMDLEEAQRHIE
-2344 ALKRNMADQK
+2344 ALERNTVNQM
-2354 TEISQLSAHISELN
+2354 TEITQLSAHISELN
-2368 LHAEAQAREYMHKFK
+2368 MHAEAQAREYMHKVK

-2394 EVHVSQAVDSSL
+2394 EIHVSQAVDSSL

-2425 GIAQQVRSEK
+2425 GLAQQMRSEK
-2435 DEELAAARLRIE
+2435 DEELAGARLRIE
-2447 ELENVVAT
+2447 ELETVVAT
-2455 RQKEIFLLN
+2455 KQKEIFLLN

-2474 HDVNRVMLGLK
+2474 HDITRVMLGLK
-2485 QNCASILD
+2485 QNCASLLD
-2493 SQQVVKIAEMLQ
+2493 SQQVSKIAEMLQ
-2505 LNNSDREMDFEVSHL
+2505 RYSSDSRETDFEVSQL
-2520 KQQLNEYNEERQGW
+2520 KQKLSEYNEEKQGW
-2534 IEEIEGKK
+2534 LEEIEGKQS
-2542 TDLVIAQIELEEHRQ
+2542 DLVTAQIELEEHRQ

-2571 ENVSHKRKVMELEGE
+2571 ENVSHKRKLMELEGE
-2586 VKKLSSQQNPEWR
+2586 VEKLSSQQNPEWR
-2599 TRDHSRIKEE
+2599 TRDHARIKEE

-2646 KNQHSNFQKMH
+2646 KNQHSNFDKMH
-2657 TKLKETEEDRMQLG
+2657 HHLSTKLKESEEDRMQLG
-2671 KKLLCLST
+2671 KQLLCLST

-2696 PEIAEEALEQ
+2696 PEVAEEALEQ
-2706 LKTKLGSLES
+2706 LKTKVGLLES
-2716 ELHHFRLKGK
+2716 ELQQFRLKGK
-2726 AKSRRSRNPERS
+2726 TKSRRSRNPERAMPS
-2738 MPSVPSPRRSWSQSP
+2738 MPSPRRRSWSQSP
-2753 RRMSNVPF
+2753 SKMSQVPF
-2761 FSSLDRKD
+2761 FTSLDR
-2769 SIEVLKEISKLES
+2769 
-2782 VSEIISIID
+2782 
-2791 DHIKDLE
+2791 
-2798 EETMVLDIV
+2798 
-2807 QANLME
+2807 
-2813 KIAERSR
+2813 
-2820 KIEAIQK
+2820 

>member
-1 MSRDVKLSRRDST
+1 MSKDVKFSRRDSD
-14 KLDEEIENIP
+14 KYEEIENVP
-24 ENLQSSFLSQTS
+24 ENLQTSFLSQTS
-36 NNDDSSSSSSLPRA
+36 NDSSSSSSLSRA
-50 PLNTIQDPLNNPKE
+50 PLNTIH
-64 TRNKIE
+64 
-70 GTPSKPRAKNNNPDP
+70 GTPSKPRAKNPDP
-85 PLPLRTPDNNKH
+85 ALPLRTPDKY
-97 HRSAAFSKNRFG
+97 RSATFSKNRFG
-109 WGEKCDSVANASLNT
+109 WGEKCDSIVTNTNVT
-124 TPKAGR
+124 TPQTGR
-130 VAGRANSC
+130 VVGRANS
-138 YSESNSTQNT
+138 ETNSTQNT
-148 PTKSVTKPP
+148 PTKSVSKPP

-164 LDGARA
+164 FDGARA
-170 GGGYASLYK
+170 GGFVSLYK
-179 GSSGQVSAIVNTVEV
+179 GLSSSSGQVSAVVNTVEV
-194 PHFDLKE
+194 PHFNLKE

-227 NGYIRCLK
+227 NGYSRCLK

-296 KTYTMLGEVGNLQVK
+296 KTYTMLGEVSDLEVK

-459 GAEGDRLKEAANINK
+459 GAEGDRLKEAASINK

-545 LIQNNAVV
+545 LIQNNAVI

-582 IYRALSFGSATA
+582 ISRALSFGSATA

-599 QVDSPSSEM
+599 QVDSPSTEM
-608 HETGHQQT
+608 HETGHQQA

-633 QLKSLESTLA
+633 QLKSLEITLA

-658 LEAEIEHL
+658 LEAEIEQL

-693 LESLLGNQISAD
+693 LESLVGNHISAD
-705 SFLLEENN
+705 SFLLEENKG
-713 VLSEEIQLLQAKIDK
+713 LSEEIQLLQAKIDK

-760 LLGEVSNLRNQI
+760 LLGEVSNLRNQL
-772 FQFLDENSDWQKHP
+772 FQFLEENSGWQKHP
-786 DGVGPED
+786 DDGIEPQG
-793 ALRISKEN
+793 ALPISKEN
-801 YSLQEELKITCNEL
+801 DSLQEELKKTCNEL

-835 IHDLQAMVSD
+835 IHDLQAMVND
-845 IRATTPDEHSISN
+845 IRSSTPDEHSISN
-858 QKKALLGTQ
+858 KEKALLGTQ
-867 NVEQHETLDGHQV
+867 DVERHETLAGQQV

-906 RGDTEAHAVRLK
+906 RGDMEAQAVRLK

-931 SKEKETVNSELGETK
+931 SKEQENVNSELAETK
-946 SIVEA
+946 SVVKA
-951 LESQNVIVIEEAVEL
+951 LESQNIILIQEAEEL
-966 MRIKEKYLELL
+966 RRIKERYMELL
-977 QKQEL
+977 EKQEL
-982 DIPAKKSKQCNE
+982 DIPAMESKQCNE
-994 FKDNPVEDNAIN
+994 FKDNPAEDNAIDR
-1006 TKLKKMQASLEKAKR
+1006 KFKKMQASLEKAKR

-1029 IASKACGDEEA
+1029 IASKASGDEEM
-1040 DEIHRQAEA
+1040 DEVHRQAEA
-1049 ATAEVIVCLQ
+1049 ATAEVIFCLQ
-1059 NELEVLQKEVD
+1059 NELEVLQKEVGD
-1070 NFQSK
+1070 FQSK
-1075 ENVTEKQ
+1075 ENMTEKQ
-1082 VKLLE
+1082 VNLLE
-1087 SRMEELQDNLRD
+1087 TQMAELQDNLRD

-1108 ENLRS
+1108 EKLRD
-1113 KEMELQLIS
+1113 KDMELLIIS

-1137 NGNEGLADACY
+1137 NGNEGLTDACY
-1148 QADQI
+1148 QADLI
-1153 SGSFPDKR
+1153 SDSLPDKR

-1188 LEDANKKRCD
+1188 LEDANQKRCD

-1207 GATLVMNEAHQREY
+1207 GAALVMNEAHQREY
-1221 EEKETQVLLLTS
+1221 EEKETHVLLLKSELCTK
-1233 QLSTTTE
+1233 TE
-1240 AISRL
+1240 TMSRL
-1245 QEKVKMAESWYYD
+1245 QEKLKKAERLIYETSH
-1258 ASLCATASLVIVNR
+1258 CATASLVIVNR
-1272 YSEVAKKHTFELK
+1272 YSEITESLTFELK
-1285 QKDFQLEESAGT
+1285 QKDFQLEESDEIT
-1297 ILSLK
+1297 LSLK
-1302 EQVKDLEATC
+1302 QQVRDLEATC
-1312 DEFRSKLLE
+1312 KEFKGKLLE
-1321 EQKNASAME
+1321 EEKNASAME
-1330 QKLEEIE
+1330 RKLEEIE
-1337 EISISA
+1337 ETGISA

-1363 MCQEHDKYTEAE
+1363 MCQEHDKDTEAE
-1375 NSLRSPAHCSEGQE
+1375 NSLGSPAHCGEGQE
-1389 FGRNVVVSSCIEK
+1389 FGRNVAVSSCIEK
-1402 TPNKNHTESMR
+1402 TPSNNHTESMS
-1413 VSSELSSER
+1413 VSSKVSSER
-1422 GKVIILLKQE
+1422 GKVIILIKQE
-1432 MESALVSLKEVQFE
+1432 MESALESLKEVQFE
-1446 MARVQ
+1446 MTRLQ
-1451 DEKEELKASE
+1451 EEKEELKASE

-1469 DLAAQFCNL
+1469 NLAAQFCNL
-1478 ETVMNNME
+1478 ETVMKNME
-1486 EQYHHKTEI
+1486 EQYEHKMEI
-1495 TDHKLKTLE
+1495 TDDKLETLE
-1504 DELAKM
+1504 HELAKM
-1510 KIKADQEYIET
+1510 KIEADQEYVEN
-1521 LCVLKKFEE
+1521 LCVFKKFEE
-1530 AQGIIKE
+1530 AQGIVRE

-1547 ANERMKFD
+1547 ANEKMKVD
-1555 LEKQKKRETSLVG
+1555 LEKQKEREISLVG

-1575 KVQEL
+1575 KLQEL

-1588 EKFEYL
+1588 ENFEYL
-1594 EKLFESSLMGVGNL
+1594 KKLFESSLMGIGDL

-1614 VVRQVQ
+1614 VVRKLQ
-1620 DESSEALTGMAN
+1620 DESSEALTGLAN

-1639 WVSETKS
+1639 WVSKTKS

-1664 LSVLHLCHMG
+1664 LSVLHLCQMG

-1695 ESNSSIAGLRDNN
+1695 VSNSSIAGLRDNN
-1708 LRLRGE
+1708 LRLRRE
-1714 LEMFTT
+1714 LEMFTN
-1720 LKGKLLA
+1720 LKGKLLT
-1727 DIKTGFER
+1727 DIKNGFER
-1735 ISRNEEATNLLTTNL
+1735 ISRNEEATNLLTTKL
-1750 SNFEQKISGLQYQ
+1750 SNFEQKISSLQYQ
-1763 EELMLQRSDSMGC
+1763 EELMLERSNSMGSQV
-1776 RLDILMKE
+1776 DILMKD
-1784 IDLSNGNLAETLLE
+1784 IDLSNRNLAETLSE
-1798 QELQLKQKEDFF
+1798 QELHLNQKDDFF
-1810 DNEVE
+1810 DAEVQ
-1815 LYLMDLCSKD
+1815 LYLTDLYSKD
-1825 VESLVLALKVKE
+1825 VESLVLAHKVKE
-1837 YTSCLTVA
+1837 YSSCLAVV
-1845 DRELLDHHAIVEDLK
+1845 DRELLDHHVVIEDLK
-1860 EKLFVSKVES
+1860 EKLFVYRVES
-1870 ELKDLCLVDSNKL
+1870 ELKTLSLDDNKL
-1883 ETDSMKQK
+1883 ETVSIKQK

-1897 KIAEI
+1897 KIKVLSSDLNQNVQKIAEM
-1902 DEVNKVFGERVFF
+1902 DEVNKVFGERVLF
-1915 LESRVAGLQ
+1915 LESRVDGLQ
-1924 QDLTMKASEL
+1924 QDLVMKASEL
-1934 YSLKQSQSVLAEELE
+1934 YSLEHTQSVTAEVLD
-1949 IKERDVQVYADAVT
+1949 IKERDLQVYADAVS
-1963 ALTTENS
+1963 ALKDENS
-1970 SLKHKFKHF
+1970 SLKHKFIRF
-1979 GEDQSKVLDITRLS
+1979 GEDHYKALDVTRLS
-1993 ISKCIHLDEDSRI
+1993 IDKCIHLAEDSRI
-2006 LEKLTRDALVISD
+2006 LENLTRDGLVISD
-2019 QMFQLICENAS
+2019 KMFQLICENIN
-2030 KASEFV
+2030 KASEFA
-2036 DTVHCLQIDVQD
+2036 DTVQSLQIDVED

-2058 ELLRKDDVLK
+2058 ELMRKDDVLK

-2073 LSLLQESASISR
+2073 LSLLQESASSSM

-2094 MVRVE
+2094 MVHVE

-2110 ELEDAVSHAQT
+2110 ELEEAVSHVQM
-2121 LEVQLQDSKEII
+2121 LEVRLQESKEII
-2133 CNLEADFEK
+2133 CNLEADTENV
-2142 ARQCQNKLS
+2142 RQCQKKLTV
-2151 AENKERRAEAEDL
+2151 ENKEIRAEVEDL
-2164 LAEKSSLEEELIQ
+2164 LAENCSLEEELIQ

-2182 ESMEMELL
+2182 ESMEVELF
-2190 NLRNALGQLNDTVEF
+2190 NLRNAIGQLNDTVEF
-2205 TQSKLNESIDDRDNL
+2205 TRSKLNETIDDRDNL
-2220 QDEVLYL
+2220 EDEVLYL
-2227 KEELGKMEAE
+2227 KEEFGKMKAE
-2237 AREIESRYTE
+2237 AKEIEVRYIE

-2259 DQREEEVKLLEGSV
+2259 DQRAEEVKLLEGSV
-2273 EKLEYTIDI
+2273 EKLEYTINV

-2287 NVIKDEAER
+2287 NVIKGEAER
-2296 QRMQREELEMEL
+2296 QRLQREELEMEL

-2314 MENTINA
+2314 MESARNA
-2321 DGEMKRLL
+2321 DGEMKRIL
-2329 DEKNMDLEEAQKHIE
+2329 DEKHMDLEEAKKHIE
-2344 ALKRNMADQK
+2344 VLERNTADLK
-2354 TEISQLSAHISELN
+2354 TEITQLNAHISELN
-2368 LHAEAQAREYMHKFK
+2368 LHADAQAKEYMHKFK
-2383 ELEAMAEQVKP
+2383 ELESMAEQVKP
-2394 EVHVSQAVDSSL
+2394 EIHVSQAMESSL

-2425 GIAQQVRSEK
+2425 GIAQQMRSEK

-2447 ELENVVAT
+2447 ELETVVAT
-2455 RQKEIFLLN
+2455 RQKEVFLLN

-2474 HDVNRVMLGLK
+2474 HDINRVLLGVK
-2485 QNCASILD
+2485 QNVTNCASFLD
-2493 SQQVVKIAEMLQ
+2493 SQQVLKIAEMLQ
-2505 LNNSDREMDFEVSHL
+2505 LNSSDSREKDLEVSQL
-2520 KQQLNEYNEERQGW
+2520 KQQLNEYNEERQKW
-2534 IEEIEGKK
+2534 IEEIEGKQ
-2542 TDLVIAQIELEEHRQ
+2542 TDIVTAQIELEERRQ

-2571 ENVSHKRKVMELEGE
+2571 ENVSHKRKLMELEGE
-2586 VKKLSSQQNPEWR
+2586 VNKLSSQQNPEWR
-2599 TRDHSRIKEE
+2599 TRDHARIKEE

-2623 LRRADVNISRAKEEL
+2623 LRRADVNSSRAKEEL

-2646 KNQHSNFQKMH
+2646 KNQHSNIDKLHHQ
-2657 TKLKETEEDRMQLG
+2657 LKETEQDRMQLAQ
-2671 KKLLCLST
+2671 KLLGLCT

-2690 DITDIN
+2690 DITDISRDV
-2696 PEIAEEALEQ
+2696 AEEALGQ
-2706 LKTKLGSLES
+2706 LKTKLGLLES
-2716 ELHHFRLKGK
+2716 ELHHFRSKGST
-2726 AKSRRSRNPERS
+2726 KSRRSINPERK
-2738 MPSVPSPRRSWSQSP
+2738 MPSP
-2753 RRMSNVPF
+2753 RRMSQAPPF
-2761 FSSLDRKD
+2761 FSSLDR
-2769 SIEVLKEISKLES
+2769 
-2782 VSEIISIID
+2782 
-2791 DHIKDLE
+2791 
-2798 EETMVLDIV
+2798 
-2807 QANLME
+2807 
-2813 KIAERSR
+2813 
-2820 KIEAIQK
+2820 

>member
-1 MSRDVKLSRRDST
+1 MLRDAKLSRRDSG
-14 KLDEEIENIP
+14 KHEEIENVP
-24 ENLQSSFLSQTS
+24 ENLQASFLSQTS
-36 NNDDSSSSSSLPRA
+36 NDSSSSSSSISLPRA
-50 PLNTIQDPLNNPKE
+50 PLNTIHDPLKDS
-64 TRNKIE
+64 RSSKMDR
-70 GTPSKPRAKNNNPDP
+70 TPSKPKPKNPDP
-85 PLPLRTPDNNKH
+85 ALPLRTPDNNKH
-97 HRSAAFSKNRFG
+97 RFG
-109 WGEKCDSVANASLNT
+109 WGEKRGSIANT
-124 TPKAGR
+124 TPKTGR
-130 VAGRANSC
+130 VVGRANSETG
-138 YSESNSTQNT
+138 SAQNT
-148 PTKSVTKPP
+148 PTKSVSKPPP

-164 LDGARA
+164 LDGAGRA
-170 GGGYASLYK
+170 GGYASLYK
-179 GSSGQVSAIVNTVEV
+179 GLSSSDRQVSGVVNTVEV

-201 DPSFWMDHNVQ
+201 DPSFWMDHN
-212 ILIRVRPLNSMEKST
+212 ILIRVRPLNSMEKSI
-227 NGYIRCLK
+227 NGYSRCLK

-246 PPETRF
+246 QPETRF

-296 KTYTMLGEVGNLQVK
+296 KTYTMLGEVGDLEVK

-329 IQAEEESRRDERL
+329 IQAEEESRRDESL

-381 ENLTECEVESV
+381 ENLTEFEVESV
-392 QDILGLITQGSLNRK
+392 QDILGLITQGSMNRK

-530 AAETLNTLKFAQRAK
+530 AAETLNTFKFAQRAK

-582 IYRALSFGSATA
+582 ISRALSFGTATA
-594 NFSEF
+594 NITEF
-599 QVDSPSSEM
+599 QVDSPSNELP
-608 HETGHQQT
+608 ERGHQQAR
-616 GNSLVYES
+616 NSLVYES
-624 GGCVRMSRK
+624 GGC
-633 QLKSLESTLA
+633 LKSLEITLA
-643 GSLRREHVADASIKK
+643 GSLRREHVADASIKN

-693 LESLLGNQISAD
+693 LESLLGNHISAD
-705 SFLLEENN
+705 SYLLEEKN

-760 LLGEVSNLRNQI
+760 LQGEVSNLRNQLV
-772 FQFLDENSDWQKHP
+772 QFLDENADRQKHP
-786 DGVGPED
+786 DDVTEPQD

-801 YSLQEELKITCNEL
+801 YSLQEELKKTSNEL
-815 EKCRSNL
+815 EKCRSKL

-845 IRATTPDEHSISN
+845 IRASTPDEHSSN
-858 QKKALLGTQ
+858 KQKALLETQ
-867 NVEQHETLDGHQV
+867 NADRPETLAGQQV

-906 RGDTEAHAVRLK
+906 RGDTEAQAVLLK
-918 LDIGELKDQLLMM
+918 LNIGELKDQLLLM
-931 SKEKETVNSELGETK
+931 SKQQENVNSELRETK
-946 SIVEA
+946 SVVEA
-951 LESQNVIVIEEAVEL
+951 LESQNSILIQEAVEL
-966 MRIKEKYLELL
+966 RRTKEKYTELL

-982 DIPAKKSKQCNE
+982 DIPATKSKQCNE
-994 FKDNPVEDNAIN
+994 FKDNPAEDNAIN
-1006 TKLKKMQASLEKAKR
+1006 AKFKKMQASLEKAKR
-1021 LNMLFKSD
+1021 LNMLFKND
-1029 IASKACGDEEA
+1029 IASKACGDEET
-1040 DEIHRQAEA
+1040 DEVQRQAEA
-1049 ATAEVIVCLQ
+1049 ETAEVIVYLQ

-1070 NFQSK
+1070 DFQSK
-1075 ENVTEKQ
+1075 ENVTEQQ

-1087 SRMEELQDNLRD
+1087 TQMEELQDNLRD
-1099 MTMDNEQLQ
+1099 MTMDNEQSQ

-1113 KEMELQLIS
+1113 KEMELQIIS

-1137 NGNEGLADACY
+1137 SGNEGLTDACY
-1148 QADQI
+1148 QADLI
-1153 SGSFPDKR
+1153 SDSFPDKR

-1166 QVGGLIRTISERELM
+1166 QVGELIRTISERESV

-1188 LEDANKKRCD
+1188 LEDANKKQCD

-1207 GATLVMNEAHQREY
+1207 GAALVMSEAHQREY
-1221 EEKETQVLLLTS
+1221 EEKETHTLLLKS
-1233 QLSTTTE
+1233 QLCKKAE
-1240 AISRL
+1240 AMSRL
-1245 QEKVKMAESWYYD
+1245 LEKLKMAESWIYE
-1258 ASLCATASLVIVNR
+1258 ASHCATASLVIVNR
-1272 YSEVAKKHTFELK
+1272 YSEIIESHTFELK
-1285 QKDFQLEESAGT
+1285 QKDLQLEESAGT
-1297 ILSLK
+1297 VLSLNQ
-1302 EQVKDLEATC
+1302 QVQDLEATC
-1312 DEFRSKLLE
+1312 EEFRSKLLE
-1321 EQKNASAME
+1321 EAKNASAME
-1330 QKLEEIE
+1330 RKLEEIE
-1337 EISISA
+1337 ETGISA

-1363 MCQEHDKYTEAE
+1363 MCQEHEKYTEAE
-1375 NSLRSPAHCSEGQE
+1375 KSLGSPAHCSEEQE
-1389 FGRNVVVSSCIEK
+1389 NGRNVVVSSCIEK
-1402 TPNKNHTESMR
+1402 TPTKNHSEPMR
-1413 VSSELSSER
+1413 ASSQVSTER

-1446 MARVQ
+1446 MARLQ
-1451 DEKEELKASE
+1451 EEKEELKASE
-1461 KRSLSNLN
+1461 QRSLSNLH
-1469 DLAAQFCNL
+1469 DLAAQFSNL
-1478 ETVMNNME
+1478 ETVMNRMKEQNENKME
-1486 EQYHHKTEI
+1486 A
-1495 TDHKLKTLE
+1495 TDHKLETLE
-1504 DELAKM
+1504 HELAKM
-1510 KIKADQEYIET
+1510 KLEAGQGHVEN
-1521 LCVLKKFEE
+1521 LCVLQKFEE
-1530 AQGIIKE
+1530 AQWTIKE
-1537 ADITINELII
+1537 ADIMINELII
-1547 ANERMKFD
+1547 AKEMMKLD
-1555 LEKQKKRETSLVG
+1555 LEKQKKKERSLVG

-1575 KVQEL
+1575 KLQEL

-1588 EKFEYL
+1588 EKVEYL
-1594 EKLFESSLMGVGNL
+1594 EKLFESSLMGVGDL

-1614 VVRQVQ
+1614 VVRKLQ

-1639 WVSETKS
+1639 SVSETKS

-1674 VLLETVTGIN
+1674 VLLETVTGVN
-1684 TENGLLQRGLC
+1684 AENGLLHRGLC

-1708 LRLRGE
+1708 VRLRRE

-1727 DIKTGFER
+1727 DIKNGFER
-1735 ISRNEEATNLLTTNL
+1735 VSRNEEATNLLTTKL
-1750 SNFEQKISGLQYQ
+1750 SNFEQKISNLQYQ
-1763 EELMLQRSDSMGC
+1763 EELMLQRSDSMGSQ
-1776 RLDILMKE
+1776 LDILMKE
-1784 IDLSNGNLAETLLE
+1784 IDLRNGNLAETLLE
-1798 QELQLKQKEDFF
+1798 QQLHLNQKSDFF
-1810 DNEVE
+1810 DTEVQH
-1815 LYLMDLCSKD
+1815 YLMDLCSKD

-1837 YTSCLTVA
+1837 CSSCLAILDKV
-1845 DRELLDHHAIVEDLK
+1845 LLDHQAFVEDLK
-1860 EKLFVSKVES
+1860 EKLFVSQVES
-1870 ELKDLCLVDSNKL
+1870 ELNDLCLVDNKL
-1883 ETDSMKQK
+1883 ETVSDKQK

-1897 KIAEI
+1897 KIKVLSSDLKHSVQKTVEM
-1902 DEVNKVFGERVFF
+1902 DEANKAFGERVFF
-1915 LESRVAGLQ
+1915 LESRVSDLQ
-1924 QDLTMKASEL
+1924 QDLERKEFEL
-1934 YSLKQSQSVLAEELE
+1934 QSLQHSQSIAAGELG
-1949 IKERDVQVYADAVT
+1949 IKERDIQVYADAVS
-1963 ALTTENS
+1963 ALKNENS
-1970 SLKHKFKHF
+1970 SLKHTFIHF
-1979 GEDQSKVLDITRLS
+1979 GEDQSKALNVNS
-1993 ISKCIHLDEDSRI
+1993 ISIAKCSEGSRT
-2006 LEKLTRDALVISD
+2006 LEKLTRDGLVFSD
-2019 QMFQLICENAS
+2019 QMFELMCENAN
-2030 KASEFV
+2030 KASEFA
-2036 DTVHCLQIDVQD
+2036 DTVQSLQIDVED

-2073 LSLLQESASISR
+2073 LSLLQESASNSR
-2085 DKKDETKEI
+2085 DKEDETKEI
-2094 MVRVE
+2094 MVHVE

-2105 ALKTF
+2105 ASRTS
-2110 ELEDAVSHAQT
+2110 ELEEAVSFAQM
-2121 LEVQLQDSKEII
+2121 LEVQLQGSKEII
-2133 CNLEADFEK
+2133 CNLEKDTEK
-2142 ARQCQNKLS
+2142 AMQCREQLA
-2151 AENKERRAEAEDL
+2151 AENKEIRAEAEDL

-2182 ESMEMELL
+2182 ESMEMELF
-2190 NLRNALGQLNDTVEF
+2190 NLRNALGQLNDKVES
-2205 TQSKLNESIDDRDNL
+2205 TQSKLDETIDERDNL
-2220 QDEVLYL
+2220 QDEVLYVT
-2227 KEELGKMEAE
+2227 EELGKMKAE
-2237 AREIESRYTE
+2237 AKELEVRIIE

-2252 ESRKIYA
+2252 ESRKMYT

-2273 EKLEYTIDI
+2273 EQLEYTIDA

-2296 QRMQREELEMEL
+2296 QRLQREELETEL

-2314 MENTINA
+2314 MESVRNA
-2321 DGEMKRLL
+2321 DEEMKRIL
-2329 DEKNMDLEEAQKHIE
+2329 DEKHIDLQEAQKHIE
-2344 ALKRNMADQK
+2344 ALERKTANQM
-2354 TEISQLSAHISELN
+2354 TEITQLSAHISELN
-2368 LHAEAQAREYMHKFK
+2368 MHAEAQAREYMHKVK

-2394 EVHVSQAVDSSL
+2394 EIHVSQAVDSSL

-2425 GIAQQVRSEK
+2425 GLAQQMRSEK
-2435 DEELAAARLRIE
+2435 DEELAAARQRVE
-2447 ELENVVAT
+2447 DLETVVAT
-2455 RQKEIFLLN
+2455 KQKEIFLLN

-2474 HDVNRVMLGLK
+2474 HDITRVMLGLK
-2485 QNCASILD
+2485 QNCASLLD
-2493 SQQVVKIAEMLQ
+2493 SQQVSKIAEMLQ
-2505 LNNSDREMDFEVSHL
+2505 RYSSDSRETDFEVSQL
-2520 KQQLNEYNEERQGW
+2520 KRQLSEYNEERQGW
-2534 IEEIEGKK
+2534 LEEIEGKQS
-2542 TDLVIAQIELEEHRQ
+2542 DLVTAQIELEEHRQ

-2571 ENVSHKRKVMELEGE
+2571 EN
-2586 VKKLSSQQNPEWR
+2586 
-2599 TRDHSRIKEE
+2599 EE

-2638 AWYRASSG
+2638 AWYRASTG
-2646 KNQHSNFQKMH
+2646 KNQHSNFEKMH
-2657 TKLKETEEDRMQLG
+2657 HLSTKLKESEEERMQLG
-2671 KKLLCLST
+2671 KQLLCLST

-2696 PEIAEEALEQ
+2696 PEVAEEALEQ
-2706 LKTKLGSLES
+2706 LKTRVGLLES
-2716 ELHHFRLKGK
+2716 ELDHFRLKGK
-2726 AKSRRSRNPERS
+2726 TKSRRSRNPERAMPS
-2738 MPSVPSPRRSWSQSP
+2738 MP
-2753 RRMSNVPF
+2753 
-2761 FSSLDRKD
+2761 
-2769 SIEVLKEISKLES
+2769 
-2782 VSEIISIID
+2782 
-2791 DHIKDLE
+2791 
-2798 EETMVLDIV
+2798 
-2807 QANLME
+2807 
-2813 KIAERSR
+2813 
-2820 KIEAIQK
+2820 

>member
-1 MSRDVKLSRRDST
+1 MSREAKLSRRDSG
-14 KLDEEIENIP
+14 KHEEIENVP

-36 NNDDSSSSSSLPRA
+36 NDSSSSSLSRA
-50 PLNTIQDPLNNPKE
+50 PLNTIHHDPFNNPKDS
-64 TRNKIE
+64 RSSKMDR
-70 GTPSKPRAKNNNPDP
+70 TPSKPKPKNPDP
-85 PLPLRTPDNNKH
+85 ALPLKRLTTTSTGSAGV
-97 HRSAAFSKNRFG
+97 RSVVLSLTRLLRPVELS
-109 WGEKCDSVANASLNT
+109 GELV
-124 TPKAGR
+124 
-130 VAGRANSC
+130 RATG
-138 YSESNSTQNT
+138 E
-148 PTKSVTKPP
+148 
-157 GSCYRGK
+157 
-164 LDGARA
+164 RA
-170 GGGYASLYK
+170 GAGGYGSLYK
-179 GSSGQVSAIVNTVEV
+179 GLSSSDRQVSAVVNTVEV
-194 PHFDLKE
+194 SHFDLKE

-212 ILIRVRPLNSMEKST
+212 ILIRVRPLNSMERSI
-227 NGYIRCLK
+227 NGYNRCLK

-246 PPETRF
+246 QPETRF
-252 LFDHVACETIDQETL
+252 LFDHVACESIDQETL

-281 GYNSCIFAYGQTGSG
+281 GYNSCIFAYGQWENI
-296 KTYTMLGEVGNLQVK
+296 YNAGEVGDLEVK

-381 ENLTECEVESV
+381 ENLTEFEVDSV
-392 QDILGLITQGSLNRK
+392 QDILGLITQVSI
-407 VGATNMNRES
+407 S

-582 IYRALSFGSATA
+582 ISRALSFGSATA
-594 NFSEF
+594 NITEF
-599 QVDSPSSEM
+599 QVDSPSSELQ
-608 HETGHQQT
+608 ETGRQQAS
-616 GNSLVYES
+616 NSLVYES

-633 QLKSLESTLA
+633 QLKSLEITLA

-705 SFLLEENN
+705 SFN
-713 VLSEEIQLLQAKIDK
+713 QLLQAKIDK

-760 LLGEVSNLRNQI
+760 LQGEVSNLRNQLV
-772 FQFLDENSDWQKHP
+772 QFLNENADRQKHP
-786 DGVGPED
+786 DDVTDPQD

-801 YSLQEELKITCNEL
+801 YSLQEELKKTSHEL

-845 IRATTPDEHSISN
+845 IRASTPDEHSSN
-858 QKKALLGTQ
+858 NQKALLETQ
-867 NVEQHETLDGHQV
+867 NVDLTKTLADQQV

-894 VLKIILDEERTL
+894 VMKIILDEERTL
-906 RGDTEAHAVRLK
+906 RGDTEAQAVLLK
-918 LDIGELKDQLLMM
+918 LNIGELKDQLHMM
-931 SKEKETVNSELGETK
+931 SKQEENVNSELRETK
-946 SIVEA
+946 SVVEA
-951 LESQNVIVIEEAVEL
+951 LESQNSTLIQEAVEL
-966 MRIKEKYLELL
+966 RRIKESYTELL

-982 DIPAKKSKQCNE
+982 DIPAMKSKQCNE
-994 FKDNPVEDNAIN
+994 FEDNPAEDNAIN
-1006 TKLKKMQASLEKAKR
+1006 VKFKKMQASLEKAKR
-1021 LNMLFKSD
+1021 LNILFKND
-1029 IASKACGDEEA
+1029 FASKACGDVEK
-1040 DEIHRQAEA
+1040 DEVHRQAEA
-1049 ATAEVIVCLQ
+1049 ETAEVIVCLQ
-1059 NELEVLQKEVD
+1059 NELEVLQREVD
-1070 NFQSK
+1070 DFQSK
-1075 ENVTEKQ
+1075 ENVTQ
-1082 VKLLE
+1082 HQLKLLE
-1087 SRMEELQDNLRD
+1087 TQMEELQDNLQD

-1108 ENLRS
+1108 ENFKS
-1113 KEMELQLIS
+1113 KEMELQIIS

-1137 NGNEGLADACY
+1137 NGNEGLTDACY
-1148 QADQI
+1148 QADLI
-1153 SGSFPDKR
+1153 SDSFPDKR

-1188 LEDANKKRCD
+1188 LEDANKKQCD

-1207 GATLVMNEAHQREY
+1207 GAALVMSEAHQREY
-1221 EEKETQVLLLTS
+1221 EEKESHVLLLKS
-1233 QLSTTTE
+1233 QLCTKTD
-1240 AISRL
+1240 AMSRL
-1245 QEKVKMAESWYYD
+1245 LEKLKMAESWIYE
-1258 ASLCATASLVIVNR
+1258 ASHCATASLVIVNR
-1272 YSEVAKKHTFELK
+1272 YSEVIESQSSELK
-1285 QKDFQLEESAGT
+1285 QKDLQLEESAGFT
-1297 ILSLK
+1297 LSLK
-1302 EQVKDLEATC
+1302 QQVQDLEATC
-1312 DEFRSKLLE
+1312 EELRSKLLDE
-1321 EQKNASAME
+1321 KES
-1330 QKLEEIE
+1330 
-1337 EISISA
+1337 

-1353 GVSGLRSCIN
+1353 GVSGLRSCMN
-1363 MCQEHDKYTEAE
+1363 MCQEHEKYTEAE
-1375 NSLRSPAHCSEGQE
+1375 SSLGSPAHCSEGQE
-1389 FGRNVVVSSCIEK
+1389 VGRNVAVSSCIEK
-1402 TPNKNHTESMR
+1402 TPNKNHMESMR
-1413 VSSELSSER
+1413 VSSQVSSER

-1432 MESALVSLKEVQFE
+1432 MESTLVSLKEVQFE
-1446 MARVQ
+1446 MARLQ
-1451 DEKEELKASE
+1451 EEKEELKASE
-1461 KRSLSNLN
+1461 KRSLSNLH
-1469 DLAAQFCNL
+1469 DLAAQFSNL
-1478 ETVMNNME
+1478 GTVMNSMK
-1486 EQYHHKTEI
+1486 EQYEHKMED

-1504 DELAKM
+1504 HEFA
-1510 KIKADQEYIET
+1510 KIKLEAGQGHVEN
-1521 LCVLKKFEE
+1521 LCVLQKFEE
-1530 AQGIIKE
+1530 AQWTIKE
-1537 ADITINELII
+1537 ADVTINELII
-1547 ANERMKFD
+1547 ANEMMKLD
-1555 LEKQKKRETSLVG
+1555 LEKQKKREISLVG
-1568 ERNALVD
+1568 ERHALVY
-1575 KVQEL
+1575 KLQEL

-1588 EKFEYL
+1588 EKVEYL

-1614 VVRQVQ
+1614 VVRKLQ

-1639 WVSETKS
+1639 SVSETKS

-1652 DIWSEIIMKDCA
+1652 DIWSEIVMKDCA

-1674 VLLETVTGIN
+1674 VLLETVTGVN
-1684 TENGLLQRGLC
+1684 AENGLLQRGLC

-1708 LRLRGE
+1708 LRLRRE
-1714 LEMFTT
+1714 LETFTT

-1727 DIKTGFER
+1727 DIKNGFER
-1735 ISRNEEATNLLTTNL
+1735 ISRNEEATNLLATKL

-1763 EELMLQRSDSMGC
+1763 EELMLQRSDSMGSQ
-1776 RLDILMKE
+1776 LDILMKE

-1798 QELQLKQKEDFF
+1798 QKLQLNQKSDFF
-1810 DNEVE
+1810 DSEVQR
-1815 LYLMDLCSKD
+1815 YLMDLCSKD

-1837 YTSCLTVA
+1837 CSSCLAVL
-1845 DRELLDHHAIVEDLK
+1845 DRELLDHQAIVEDLK
-1860 EKLFVSKVES
+1860 EKLYVSQVES
-1870 ELKDLCLVDSNKL
+1870 ELKDLCLVDSKL
-1883 ETDSMKQK
+1883 ETVSMKQK
-1891 LTEAQR
+1891 LTDAQR
-1897 KIAEI
+1897 KIKVLSSDLNQSVQNTIEM
-1902 DEVNKVFGERVFF
+1902 DEANKGFGERVFF
-1915 LESRVAGLQ
+1915 LESRVSDLQ
-1924 QDLTMKASEL
+1924 QDLERKASEL
-1934 YSLKQSQSVLAEELE
+1934 YSLQHSQSITAGELG
-1949 IKERDVQVYADAVT
+1949 IKERDIQVYADAVS
-1963 ALTTENS
+1963 ALKNENS
-1970 SLKHKFKHF
+1970 SLKNKFIHF
-1979 GEDQSKVLDITRLS
+1979 GEDQSKALDVTSSS
-1993 ISKCIHLDEDSRI
+1993 IAKCSEDSI
-2006 LEKLTRDALVISD
+2006 TLEKLTRDGLVISD
-2019 QMFQLICENAS
+2019 QMFELICENAN
-2030 KASEFV
+2030 KASEFA
-2036 DTVHCLQIDVQD
+2036 DTVQSLQTDVED

-2073 LSLLQESASISR
+2073 LSLLQESASKSM

-2094 MVRVE
+2094 MVHVE
-2099 ALEKTL
+2099 ALEKAL
-2105 ALKTF
+2105 ASRTS
-2110 ELEDAVSHAQT
+2110 ELEDAVSFAQM
-2121 LEVQLQDSKEII
+2121 LEVQLQESKEII
-2133 CNLEADFEK
+2133 CNLETDTEK
-2142 ARQCQNKLS
+2142 VRQCQKQLS
-2151 AENKERRAEAEDL
+2151 EENKEIRAEAEDL
-2164 LAEKSSLEEELIQ
+2164 LAEKSSQEEELIQ
-2177 TKKVS
+2177 IKKVS
-2182 ESMEMELL
+2182 DSMEMELF
-2190 NLRNALGQLNDTVEF
+2190 NLRNALGQLNDKVEF
-2205 TQSKLNESIDDRDNL
+2205 TQSKLDETIDERDNL

-2227 KEELGKMEAE
+2227 TEELGKMKAE
-2237 AREIESRYTE
+2237 AKELEVRYIE

-2252 ESRKIYA
+2252 ESRKMYA

-2273 EKLEYTIDI
+2273 EQLEYTINV

-2296 QRMQREELEMEL
+2296 QRLQREELETEL

-2314 MENTINA
+2314 MESVRNA
-2321 DGEMKRLL
+2321 DEEMKRIL
-2329 DEKNMDLEEAQKHIE
+2329 DEKHMDLEEAQKHID
-2344 ALKRNMADQK
+2344 ALERNTANQM
-2354 TEISQLSAHISELN
+2354 TEITQLQAHISELN
-2368 LHAEAQAREYMHKFK
+2368 MHAEAQAREYMHKVK

-2394 EVHVSQAVDSSL
+2394 EPHVSQAVDSSL
-2406 SKGSGK
+2406 NKGSGK

-2425 GIAQQVRSEK
+2425 GLAQQMRSEK

-2447 ELENVVAT
+2447 ELETVVAT
-2455 RQKEIFLLN
+2455 KQKEIFLLN

-2474 HDVNRVMLGLK
+2474 HDITRVMLGLK
-2485 QNCASILD
+2485 QNCASLLD
-2493 SQQVVKIAEMLQ
+2493 SQQVSKIAEMLQ
-2505 LNNSDREMDFEVSHL
+2505 RYSSDSRETDFEVSQL
-2520 KQQLNEYNEERQGW
+2520 KRQLREYNEEKQGW
-2534 IEEIEGKK
+2534 LEEIEGKQS
-2542 TDLVIAQIELEEHRQ
+2542 DLVTAQIELEEHRQ

-2571 ENVSHKRKVMELEGE
+2571 ENVSHKRKLMELEGE
-2586 VKKLSSQQNPEWR
+2586 VEKLSSQQNPEWR
-2599 TRDHSRIKEE
+2599 TRDHARIKARRNLSNSQYLSEE

-2646 KNQHSNFQKMH
+2646 KNQHSNFEKMH
-2657 TKLKETEEDRMQLG
+2657 HLSTKLKESEEDRMQLG
-2671 KKLLCLST
+2671 KQLLCLST

-2696 PEIAEEALEQ
+2696 PEVAEEALEQ
-2706 LKTKLGSLES
+2706 LKTRVGLLE
-2716 ELHHFRLKGK
+2716 R
-2726 AKSRRSRNPERS
+2726 KS
-2738 MPSVPSPRRSWSQSP
+2738 
-2753 RRMSNVPF
+2753 
-2761 FSSLDRKD
+2761 
-2769 SIEVLKEISKLES
+2769 KE
-2782 VSEIISIID
+2782 
-2791 DHIKDLE
+2791 
-2798 EETMVLDIV
+2798 
-2807 QANLME
+2807 
-2813 KIAERSR
+2813 
-2820 KIEAIQK
+2820 QKK

>member
-1 MSRDVKLSRRDST
+1 MSRDVKFSRRDSG
-14 KLDEEIENIP
+14 KHDEIENVP
-24 ENLQSSFLSQTS
+24 ENLQASFLSQTS
-36 NNDDSSSSSSLPRA
+36 NDSSSSSSLSRA
-50 PLNTIQDPLNNPKE
+50 PLNTIQDPLNNTKHEKE
-64 TRNKIE
+64 PRSKIDR
-70 GTPSKPRAKNNNPDP
+70 TPSKPRAKNPDP
-85 PLPLRTPDNNKH
+85 ALPLRTPDK

-109 WGEKCDSVANASLNT
+109 WGDKCDSVTNPNVA
-124 TPKAGR
+124 TPKTGR
-130 VAGRANSC
+130 AAGRA
-138 YSESNSTQNT
+138 YSETNSTQNT
-148 PTKSVTKPP
+148 PTKSVSKPP

-164 LDGARA
+164 LDGGGALKA
-170 GGGYASLYK
+170 GGYASLYK
-179 GSSGQVSAIVNTVEV
+179 GLSSSSGQVSAPVNTVEV
-194 PHFDLKE
+194 PHFNLKE

-212 ILIRVRPLNSMEKST
+212 ILIRVRPLNSMEKSI
-227 NGYIRCLK
+227 NGYSRCLK

-246 PPETRF
+246 QPETRF
-252 LFDHVACETIDQETL
+252 QFDHVACETIDQDTL

-296 KTYTMLGEVGNLQVK
+296 KTYTMLGEVGDLEVK

-381 ENLTECEVESV
+381 ENLTEFEVESV

-582 IYRALSFGSATA
+582 TSRALSFGSATA
-594 NFSEF
+594 SFSEF
-599 QVDSPSSEM
+599 QVNSPASEM
-608 HETGHQQT
+608 HETGHQQA

-624 GGCVRMSRK
+624 RGSVRMSRK
-633 QLKSLESTLA
+633 QLKSLEITLA

-658 LEAEIEHL
+658 LEAEIEQL

-693 LESLLGNQISAD
+693 LESLLGNHISAD

-772 FQFLDENSDWQKHP
+772 FQFLDESSDWQKHIDEGTEP
-786 DGVGPED
+786 QDFGFSMAQG

-801 YSLQEELKITCNEL
+801 DSLQEELQKTCDEL
-815 EKCRSNL
+815 DKCRSNL
-822 GSCLEENAKLSRE
+822 DSCLEENAKLSRE
-835 IHDLQAMVSD
+835 IHDLQAMASD
-845 IRATTPDEHSISN
+845 IRASKPNDHSIAIEN
-858 QKKALLGTQ
+858 KALLGTQ
-867 NVEQHETLDGHQV
+867 NVQQHETLAGQQV

-906 RGDTEAHAVRLK
+906 RGDTEAQAVRLK
-918 LDIGELKDQLLMM
+918 RDIEELTDQLLTL
-931 SKEKETVNSELGETK
+931 SKQQENVNSEMGETK
-946 SIVEA
+946 SVVEA
-951 LESQNVIVIEEAVEL
+951 LESQNIILIQEAVEL
-966 MRIKEKYLELL
+966 RRIKENYIELL

-982 DIPAKKSKQCNE
+982 DIPAMKSKQCDE
-994 FKDNPVEDNAIN
+994 FKDNPAEDNAVD
-1006 TKLKKMQASLEKAKR
+1006 TKFKKMQASLEKAKR

-1029 IASKACGDEEA
+1029 IASKACGDEEMG
-1040 DEIHRQAEA
+1040 EVHRQAEA

-1059 NELEVLQKEVD
+1059 NELEVLQEEVND
-1070 NFQSK
+1070 FQSK
-1075 ENVTEKQ
+1075 EKMTENQ

-1087 SRMEELQDNLRD
+1087 TRMEELQDNLRD
-1099 MTMDNEQLQ
+1099 VTMDNEQLQ
-1108 ENLRS
+1108 EKLRG
-1113 KEMELQLIS
+1113 KEVELQIIS

-1137 NGNEGLADACY
+1137 NGNEDLTDACY
-1148 QADQI
+1148 QADLL

-1166 QVGGLIRTISERELM
+1166 QVGELIRTISERELM
-1181 IEDLESC
+1181 IEDLENC

-1207 GATLVMNEAHQREY
+1207 GAALVMSEAHQREY
-1221 EEKETQVLLLTS
+1221 EEKETQVQLLRSHLRS
-1233 QLSTTTE
+1233 KTE
-1240 AISRL
+1240 VISRL
-1245 QEKVKMAESWYYD
+1245 QEKLKMAESWIYE
-1258 ASLCATASLVIVNR
+1258 ASHCATASLVIVNR
-1272 YSEVAKKHTFELK
+1272 YSEVTESHTFKLK
-1285 QKDFQLEESAGT
+1285 QKDLRIEESSGT

-1302 EQVKDLEATC
+1302 QQVQDLEATC
-1312 DEFRSKLLE
+1312 EEFRSKLLE
-1321 EQKNASAME
+1321 EEKNVSAME
-1330 QKLEEIE
+1330 RKLEEIE
-1337 EISISA
+1337 ETGISA

-1375 NSLRSPAHCSEGQE
+1375 NSLRSPSHCSEGQE
-1389 FGRNVVVSSCIEK
+1389 PGRNVFVSSCIEK
-1402 TPNKNHTESMR
+1402 TPNNNHTESVR
-1413 VSSELSSER
+1413 VSR
-1422 GKVIILLKQE
+1422 GEVIILLKKE
-1432 MESALVSLKEVQFE
+1432 LECALVSLKEVQFE
-1446 MARVQ
+1446 MSKLQ

-1461 KRSLSNLN
+1461 ERSLSNLN
-1469 DLAAQFCNL
+1469 DLAAQFRNL

-1486 EQYHHKTEI
+1486 EQYEHKMEG
-1495 TDHKLKTLE
+1495 TDQKLKATILQTLE
-1504 DELAKM
+1504 HELAKM
-1510 KIKADQEYIET
+1510 KIEADQEYVEN

-1530 AQGIIKE
+1530 AQGLIKE
-1537 ADITINELII
+1537 ADITITGLIL
-1547 ANERMKFD
+1547 ANEKMKID
-1555 LEKQKKRETSLVG
+1555 LEKQKKREISLVG

-1575 KVQEL
+1575 KLQEL

-1588 EKFEYL
+1588 EKFENL
-1594 EKLFESSLMGVGNL
+1594 EKLFESSLMGIGNL
-1608 VEELET
+1608 VDELET
-1614 VVRQVQ
+1614 VVRKLQ
-1620 DESSEALTGMAN
+1620 DESSEALTGMSN
-1632 DLSDLKS
+1632 DLSELKS

-1646 ARLFLE
+1646 VRLFLE

-1664 LSVLHLCHMG
+1664 LSVLHLCHTG
-1674 VLLETVTGIN
+1674 ILLETVTGIN
-1684 TENGLLQRGLC
+1684 NENSLLQRGLRK
-1695 ESNSSIAGLRDNN
+1695 SNSSIAGLRENN
-1708 LRLRGE
+1708 LRLRSE

-1727 DIKTGFER
+1727 DLKNGFER
-1735 ISRNEEATNLLTTNL
+1735 ISRNEEAGNLLTTKL
-1750 SNFEQKISGLQYQ
+1750 SDFEQKISGLQYQ
-1763 EELMLQRSDSMGC
+1763 EELMLQRSDSIGSQ
-1776 RLDILMKE
+1776 LDILMKE
-1784 IDLSNGNLAETLLE
+1784 IDSSNVHLAETLLE
-1798 QELQLKQKEDFF
+1798 QELHLSQKDEFF
-1810 DNEVE
+1810 ETEVQ
-1815 LYLMDLCSKD
+1815 LYLVDVLSKD
-1825 VESLVLALKVKE
+1825 VESFVLALKVEE
-1837 YTSCLTVA
+1837 YSSCLADV

-1860 EKLFVSKVES
+1860 EKLFVSQVES
-1870 ELKDLCLVDSNKL
+1870 ELKDVCLVDNNL
-1883 ETDSMKQK
+1883 ETVSMKQN

-1897 KIAEI
+1897 KIKVLSSDLNHNVQTIAEM
-1902 DEVNKVFGERVFF
+1902 DEVNKVSGERVCF
-1915 LESRVAGLQ
+1915 LESCVAALQ
-1924 QDLTMKASEL
+1924 QDLAMKASEL
-1934 YSLKQSQSVLAEELE
+1934 YSLEHSQSVAAEELD
-1949 IKERDVQVYADAVT
+1949 IKERDMQVYANAVS
-1963 ALTTENS
+1963 ALKNENI
-1970 SLKHKFKHF
+1970 SLKHKFIHF
-1979 GEDQSKVLDITRLS
+1979 GEDQSKALDVTSVS
-1993 ISKCIHLDEDSRI
+1993 IANCIQ
-2006 LEKLTRDALVISD
+2006 LTRDGLVISD
-2019 QMFQLICENAS
+2019 KVFELICENAK
-2030 KASEFV
+2030 KASKFA
-2036 DTVHCLQIDVQD
+2036 DTVQSLEIDVQD
-2048 LLSENLNLQD
+2048 LLSENLKLQD
-2058 ELLRKDDVLK
+2058 ELLRKDDVLN

-2073 LSLLQESASISR
+2073 LSLLQESASNSR

-2094 MVRVE
+2094 MVHVE

-2110 ELEDAVSHAQT
+2110 ELEDV
-2121 LEVQLQDSKEII
+2121 EVRLQDSKEMI
-2133 CNLEADFEK
+2133 CNLEAETEK
-2142 ARQCQNKLS
+2142 VRQCQKKLT
-2151 AENKERRAEAEDL
+2151 AENEEIKAEAEDL
-2164 LAEKSSLEEELIQ
+2164 LAEKHSLEEELIQ

-2205 TQSKLNESIDDRDNL
+2205 TQSKLNETIDDRDNL
-2220 QDEVLYL
+2220 QDEALYL
-2227 KEELGKMEAE
+2227 KEELGKMKAE
-2237 AREIESRYTE
+2237 ARDIEVRYIE

-2252 ESRKIYA
+2252 ESRKMYA

-2273 EKLEYTIDI
+2273 EKLEYTINV

-2287 NVIKDEAER
+2287 NVIKGEAER
-2296 QRMQREELEMEL
+2296 QRLQREELEMEL

-2314 MENTINA
+2314 MESTRNS
-2321 DGEMKRLL
+2321 DGEIKRIL
-2329 DEKNMDLEEAQKHIE
+2329 DEKNMDLEVAQKHME
-2344 ALKRNMADQK
+2344 ALKRSTADQK

-2368 LHAEAQAREYMHKFK
+2368 LHAEAQAREYMQKFK

-2394 EVHVSQAVDSSL
+2394 EIHVSQAMESSL

-2425 GIAQQVRSEK
+2425 GIAQQMRSEK
-2435 DEELAAARLRIE
+2435 DEELSAARLRIE
-2447 ELENVVAT
+2447 ELEAVVAT

-2474 HDVNRVMLGLK
+2474 HDLNRVMLGLK
-2485 QNCASILD
+2485 QNCTSLMD
-2493 SQQVVKIAEMLQ
+2493 SQQVLMIAEMLQ
-2505 LNNSDREMDFEVSHL
+2505 LNSSDSREMDFEVSQL
-2520 KQQLNEYNEERQGW
+2520 KRQLNVYNEERQGW
-2534 IEEIEGKK
+2534 IEEIEGKQ
-2542 TDLVIAQIELEEHRQ
+2542 TDLVTAQIELEEHRQ

-2599 TRDHSRIKEE
+2599 TRDHGRIKARRNLKLSYTFCIFFNHLFRTDYPFLSRHIQQEE

-2646 KNQHSNFQKMH
+2646 KNQHSNFDKMH
-2657 TKLKETEEDRMQLG
+2657 HLSTKLKETEEDRMQLG
-2671 KKLLCLST
+2671 KKLLRLST

-2696 PEIAEEALEQ
+2696 PEVAEEALEQ
-2706 LKTKLGSLES
+2706 LKTKVGSLER
-2716 ELHHFRLKGK
+2716 ELHHIRLKGK
-2726 AKSRRSRNPERS
+2726 TKSRRSRNPERTIPS
-2738 MPSVPSPRRSWSQSP
+2738 MTSPRRSWSQSP
-2753 RRMSNVPF
+2753 RKMSQAPF
-2761 FSSLDRKD
+2761 FTSLDR
-2769 SIEVLKEISKLES
+2769 
-2782 VSEIISIID
+2782 
-2791 DHIKDLE
+2791 
-2798 EETMVLDIV
+2798 
-2807 QANLME
+2807 
-2813 KIAERSR
+2813 
-2820 KIEAIQK
+2820 

>member
-1 MSRDVKLSRRDST
+1 MLRDAKLSRRDSG
-14 KLDEEIENIP
+14 KHEEIENVP
-24 ENLQSSFLSQTS
+24 ENLQASFLSQAS
-36 NNDDSSSSSSLPRA
+36 NDSSFSLPRA
-50 PLNTIQDPLNNPKE
+50 PLNTIHDPLKE
-64 TRNKIE
+64 SRSSKMDR
-70 GTPSKPRAKNNNPDP
+70 TPSKPKPKNPDP
-85 PLPLRTPDNNKH
+85 ALPLRTPDNNKH
-97 HRSAAFSKNRFG
+97 RFG
-109 WGEKCDSVANASLNT
+109 WGEKRGFMANT
-124 TPKAGR
+124 TPKTGR
-130 VAGRANSC
+130 VVGRANS
-138 YSESNSTQNT
+138 ESGSAQNT
-148 PTKSVTKPP
+148 PTKSVSKPPP

-164 LDGARA
+164 LDGAGRA
-170 GGGYASLYK
+170 GGYASLYK
-179 GSSGQVSAIVNTVEV
+179 GLSSSDRQVSGVVNTVEV

-212 ILIRVRPLNSMEKST
+212 ILIRVRPLNSMEKSI
-227 NGYIRCLK
+227 NGYNRCLK

-246 PPETRF
+246 QPETRF
-252 LFDHVACETIDQETL
+252 LFDHVACETIDQENL

-296 KTYTMLGEVGNLQVK
+296 KTYTMLGEVGDLEFK

-329 IQAEEESRRDERL
+329 IQAEEESRRDESL

-381 ENLTECEVESV
+381 ENLTEFEVESV

-582 IYRALSFGSATA
+582 ISRALSFGTATA
-594 NFSEF
+594 NITEF
-599 QVDSPSSEM
+599 QVDSPSNELQK
-608 HETGHQQT
+608 TGHQQAS
-616 GNSLVYES
+616 NSLVYET

-633 QLKSLESTLA
+633 QLKSLEITLA
-643 GSLRREHVADASIKK
+643 GSLRREHVADASIKN

-693 LESLLGNQISAD
+693 LESLLGNHISAD
-705 SFLLEENN
+705 SYLLEEKN

-760 LLGEVSNLRNQI
+760 LQGEVSNLRNQLV
-772 FQFLDENSDWQKHP
+772 QFLDENADRQKHP
-786 DGVGPED
+786 VDVTEPQD

-801 YSLQEELKITCNEL
+801 YSLQEELKKTSNEL
-815 EKCRSNL
+815 DKCRTNL

-845 IRATTPDEHSISN
+845 IRASTPDEHSASK
-858 QKKALLGTQ
+858 QKALLETQ
-867 NVEQHETLDGHQV
+867 NVDRPETLAGQQV

-906 RGDTEAHAVRLK
+906 RVDTEAQAVRLK
-918 LDIGELKDQLLMM
+918 LNMGELKDQLLMI
-931 SKEKETVNSELGETK
+931 SKQQENVNSELRETK
-946 SIVEA
+946 SVVEA
-951 LESQNVIVIEEAVEL
+951 LESQNNTLIQEAVEL
-966 MRIKEKYLELL
+966 RRTKEKYTELL

-982 DIPAKKSKQCNE
+982 DIPVTKSKQCSE
-994 FKDNPVEDNAIN
+994 FKDNPAEDNAIN
-1006 TKLKKMQASLEKAKR
+1006 AKFKKMQASLEKAKR
-1021 LNMLFKSD
+1021 LNMLFKND
-1029 IASKACGDEEA
+1029 IASKACGDEET
-1040 DEIHRQAEA
+1040 DEVQRQAEA
-1049 ATAEVIVCLQ
+1049 ETAEVIVYLQ

-1070 NFQSK
+1070 DFQSK
-1075 ENVTEKQ
+1075 ENVTEQQ

-1087 SRMEELQDNLRD
+1087 TQMEELQDNLRD

-1113 KEMELQLIS
+1113 KEMELQIIS

-1137 NGNEGLADACY
+1137 SGNEGLTDACY
-1148 QADQI
+1148 QADLI

-1166 QVGGLIRTISERELM
+1166 QVGELIRTISERESM

-1188 LEDANKKRCD
+1188 LEDANKKQCD

-1207 GATLVMNEAHQREY
+1207 GAALVMSEAHQREY
-1221 EEKETQVLLLTS
+1221 EEKETHNLLLKS
-1233 QLSTTTE
+1233 QLCEKTE

-1245 QEKVKMAESWYYD
+1245 LEKIKMAESWIYE
-1258 ASLCATASLVIVNR
+1258 ASHCATASLVIVNR
-1272 YSEVAKKHTFELK
+1272 YSEVIESHTFELK
-1285 QKDFQLEESAGT
+1285 QKDVQLEEFAGT
-1297 ILSLK
+1297 IISLK
-1302 EQVKDLEATC
+1302 KQVQDLEATC
-1312 DEFRSKLLE
+1312 EEFRRKLLDE
-1321 EQKNASAME
+1321 EKNASVME
-1330 QKLEEIE
+1330 RKLEEIE
-1337 EISISA
+1337 ETSISA

-1353 GVSGLRSCIN
+1353 GVSGLRSCIS
-1363 MCQEHDKYTEAE
+1363 MCQEHEKYTQAE
-1375 NSLRSPAHCSEGQE
+1375 NSLGSPAHCSEGQE
-1389 FGRNVVVSSCIEK
+1389 VGTNVVVSSCIEK
-1402 TPNKNHTESMR
+1402 TPNKNHVESMR
-1413 VSSELSSER
+1413 VSSQVSSER
-1422 GKVIILLKQE
+1422 SKVIILLKQE
-1432 MESALVSLKEVQFE
+1432 MESALVSLKETQIE
-1446 MARVQ
+1446 MARLQ
-1451 DEKEELKASE
+1451 EEKEELKASE
-1461 KRSLSNLN
+1461 KRSLSNLH
-1469 DLAAQFCNL
+1469 DLAAQFSNL
-1478 ETVMNNME
+1478 ETVMNSMK
-1486 EQYHHKTEI
+1486 EQYENI
-1495 TDHKLKTLE
+1495 MEATDHKLKTLE
-1504 DELAKM
+1504 HEFAKM
-1510 KIKADQEYIET
+1510 KLEAGQGHVEN
-1521 LCVLKKFEE
+1521 LCVLQKFEE
-1530 AQGIIKE
+1530 AQWTIKE

-1547 ANERMKFD
+1547 ANETMKLD
-1555 LEKQKKRETSLVG
+1555 LEKQKKRERSLVG

-1575 KVQEL
+1575 KLQEL

-1588 EKFEYL
+1588 EKVEYL
-1594 EKLFESSLMGVGNL
+1594 EKLFESSLMGVGDL

-1614 VVRQVQ
+1614 VVRKLQ

-1639 WVSETKS
+1639 SVSETKS

-1674 VLLETVTGIN
+1674 VLLETVTGVN
-1684 TENGLLQRGLC
+1684 AENGLLQRGLC

-1708 LRLRGE
+1708 VRLRRE

-1727 DIKTGFER
+1727 DIKNGFEKV
-1735 ISRNEEATNLLTTNL
+1735 SRNEEATNLLTTKL

-1763 EELMLQRSDSMGC
+1763 EELMLQRSDNMGSQ
-1776 RLDILMKE
+1776 LDILMKE
-1784 IDLSNGNLAETLLE
+1784 IDLSNENLAETLLE
-1798 QELQLKQKEDFF
+1798 QKLHLNQQSDFF
-1810 DNEVE
+1810 DTEVQH
-1815 LYLMDLCSKD
+1815 YLMDLCSKD

-1837 YTSCLTVA
+1837 WSSCLTVL
-1845 DRELLDHHAIVEDLK
+1845 DRELLDHQAIVEDLK
-1860 EKLFVSKVES
+1860 EKLFVSQVES
-1870 ELKDLCLVDSNKL
+1870 ELKDLCLVDNKL
-1883 ETDSMKQK
+1883 ETVSVKQK

-1897 KIAEI
+1897 KIKALSSDLKHSVQKTVEM
-1902 DEVNKVFGERVFF
+1902 DEVNKGFGERVFF
-1915 LESRVAGLQ
+1915 LESRVSDLQ
-1924 QDLTMKASEL
+1924 EDLERKASEL
-1934 YSLKQSQSVLAEELE
+1934 YSLQRSQSITAGELD
-1949 IKERDVQVYADAVT
+1949 IKERDVQVYADAVS
-1963 ALTTENS
+1963 ALKDENS
-1970 SLKHKFKHF
+1970 SLKHTFIHF
-1979 GEDQSKVLDITRLS
+1979 GEEQSKALNVNSLS
-1993 ISKCIHLDEDSRI
+1993 IAKCSEGSRT
-2006 LEKLTRDALVISD
+2006 LEKLTRDGLVISD
-2019 QMFQLICENAS
+2019 QMFEVICENAN
-2030 KASEFV
+2030 KASEFADAV
-2036 DTVHCLQIDVQD
+2036 QSLQTDVED

-2073 LSLLQESASISR
+2073 LSLLQESASSSR
-2085 DKKDETKEI
+2085 DKEDETKEI
-2094 MVRVE
+2094 MVHVE

-2105 ALKTF
+2105 ASRTS
-2110 ELEDAVSHAQT
+2110 ELEEAVSFAQM
-2121 LEVQLQDSKEII
+2121 LEVQLQGSKEII
-2133 CNLEADFEK
+2133 CNLEKDTEK
-2142 ARQCQNKLS
+2142 AMQCREQLA
-2151 AENKERRAEAEDL
+2151 AENKEIRAEAEDL

-2182 ESMEMELL
+2182 ESMEMELF
-2190 NLRNALGQLNDTVEF
+2190 NLRNALRQLNDKVES
-2205 TQSKLNESIDDRDNL
+2205 TQSKLDETIDERDNL
-2220 QDEVLYL
+2220 QDEVLYVT
-2227 KEELGKMEAE
+2227 EELGKMKAE
-2237 AREIESRYTE
+2237 AKELEVRIIE

-2252 ESRKIYA
+2252 ESRKMYA

-2273 EKLEYTIDI
+2273 EQLEYTIDA

-2296 QRMQREELEMEL
+2296 QRLQREELETEL

-2314 MENTINA
+2314 MESVRNA
-2321 DGEMKRLL
+2321 DEEMKRIL
-2329 DEKNMDLEEAQKHIE
+2329 DEKHMDLQEAQKHIE
-2344 ALKRNMADQK
+2344 ALERKTANQM
-2354 TEISQLSAHISELN
+2354 TEITQLSAHISELN
-2368 LHAEAQAREYMHKFK
+2368 MHAEAQAREYMHKVK

-2394 EVHVSQAVDSSL
+2394 EIHVSHAVDSSL

-2425 GIAQQVRSEK
+2425 GLAQQMRSEK
-2435 DEELAAARLRIE
+2435 DEELAAARQRVE
-2447 ELENVVAT
+2447 ELETVVAT
-2455 RQKEIFLLN
+2455 KQKEIFLLN

-2474 HDVNRVMLGLK
+2474 HDITRVMLGLK
-2485 QNCASILD
+2485 QNCASLLD
-2493 SQQVVKIAEMLQ
+2493 SQQVSKIAEMLQ
-2505 LNNSDREMDFEVSHL
+2505 RYSSDSRETDFEVSQL
-2520 KQQLNEYNEERQGW
+2520 KRQLSEYNEEKQGW
-2534 IEEIEGKK
+2534 LEEIEGKQ
-2542 TDLVIAQIELEEHRQ
+2542 TDLVTAQIELEEHRQ

-2571 ENVSHKRKVMELEGE
+2571 ENVSHKRKLMELEGE
-2586 VKKLSSQQNPEWR
+2586 VEKLSSQQKPEWR
-2599 TRDHSRIKEE
+2599 TRDHARIKEE

-2638 AWYRASSG
+2638 AWYRASTG
-2646 KNQHSNFQKMH
+2646 KNQHSNIEKMH
-2657 TKLKETEEDRMQLG
+2657 HLSTKLKESEEERMQLG
-2671 KKLLCLST
+2671 KQLLCLST

-2696 PEIAEEALEQ
+2696 PEVAEEALEQ
-2706 LKTKLGSLES
+2706 IKTKVGLLES
-2716 ELHHFRLKGK
+2716 ELDHFRLKGK
-2726 AKSRRSRNPERS
+2726 TKSRRSRNPERAMPS
-2738 MPSVPSPRRSWSQSP
+2738 MPSPRRRSWSQSP
-2753 RRMSNVPF
+2753 RKMSQVPF
-2761 FSSLDRKD
+2761 FTSLDR
-2769 SIEVLKEISKLES
+2769 
-2782 VSEIISIID
+2782 
-2791 DHIKDLE
+2791 
-2798 EETMVLDIV
+2798 
-2807 QANLME
+2807 
-2813 KIAERSR
+2813 
-2820 KIEAIQK
+2820 